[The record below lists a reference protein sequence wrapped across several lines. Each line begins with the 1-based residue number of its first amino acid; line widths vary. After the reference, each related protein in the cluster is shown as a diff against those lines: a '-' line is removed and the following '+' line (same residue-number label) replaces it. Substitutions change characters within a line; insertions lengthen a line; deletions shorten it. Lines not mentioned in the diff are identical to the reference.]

1 MGLKITNY
9 LKNLGKSV
17 KYAAIEGFKTN
28 YDTTYKSFDQASTA
42 TKETVNAIV
51 NYRQTFRKAQ
61 EYLMKTSAYE
71 ASNLAL
77 KSAKEDLKSG
87 KLWNQDRADKVMFG
101 GDDDDFDW
109 NFDEDSIG
117 GDDSDSSLDI
127 TDGDRAVAKTV
138 HEASKANA
146 DQISGTIL
154 SAAKYNADVT
164 KQTASFMFAQQERL
178 FGNLNNSIMGLG
190 TTMGNMQNF
199 MTTNMQTH
207 IENSTKYFEESTK
220 YQRENNAILKE
231 LLDMERERFK
241 EWSTGRDAEK
251 KRQDKG
257 LKQDITDILSNGVM
271 DWGAYGK
278 HLKKGFIDQ
287 AENFGIGMISK
298 EMLMGMAANPLQ
310 YIPAY
315 LVQRAMGKPLEKA
328 IGGFN
333 KTLTGLFNQINA
345 DLLRSK
351 DKEGM
356 GGILASIFSVKIANK
371 DKIDTSKYFKGQVPF
386 DGMTR
391 KSIVEVIPAYL
402 ARIES
407 LLGGEERI
415 YDFDKGKFSS
425 LKILDREKKRRDKS
439 YKDRAGSGIR
449 NALEE
454 DIKRIAKSKKLS
466 ANELKRLT
474 DMIPDVEERLWN
486 SKGSF
491 DEVMEAY
498 GDDSFGKLLRFLR
511 MNKNSRTY
519 KESKTLAAEYADA
532 FRSQAEYYQN
542 QEKAGWSPEA
552 MMNNRSKNRDGGKSA
567 IIANNEMMSKAM
579 ASQES
584 IFKAMLSELYLIRT
598 NDFRKGKKLGVRNRL
613 NATAAP
619 DYIDTDF
626 IKYSVLKE
634 NRAETIEETYEKVK
648 ASNPSRSKDA
658 PVDPDEVGKT
668 LDEVDINKLG
678 SVFGKDDKGKFDS
691 VTNAKGLKGKGKAAL
706 SNWSTILRNPRLF
719 AAEVITKVDDS
730 LYEFFFDH
738 ETGEKDEDGEQIR
751 GFYDKM
757 AFELKTTFN
766 KVRDWLDKK
775 FWEPI
780 VKKGWGKIKDF
791 AKDFGLDWFNDAK
804 DSAKNALTGAGSK
817 LAELV
822 HGKPGMNPLQAEA
835 LARSI
840 MFGPAP
846 KSFLNPKDQL
856 KDIAAGYADAFNQSS
871 AFKQPKPKS
880 TTNSDKGAK
889 VGTLDDALAIYKAN
903 KEKGYAFG
911 SLSVPHTA
919 LTTVSKGELII
930 PSDLNPFNP
939 DIDKADRKKDKQ
951 DELRLRNKILSHA
964 EGGNLLDTGKNF
976 LQTVKDKA
984 PEGMIQGNTVREVV
998 GSALEFAVGKLSG
1011 KVESTDGSA
1020 LGQAAKATVSAAWE
1034 TGLNKV
1040 EDYAKTI
1047 DPEVGKALTSD
1058 IAKLRGN
1065 SAKFAGRT
1073 GVAAGAGALGATAVF
1088 GPGGLLAGAAIG
1100 AAANIIRESDTAKN
1114 FLFGKEM
1121 ADGSR
1126 EGGLISRKQQALFKK
1141 YMPDLGKGAAAGIIP
1156 SLMLGFGPV
1165 GAIAIGGAY
1174 SLAKNNQKV
1183 NEKIFGKTYFD
1194 KDGNEIGRKDGLIPK
1209 KVQEYVKKNIPKIA
1223 GFGGAAAL
1231 LDPTG
1236 MGLLMNFGLG
1246 AGLGLIGTSSKFHD
1260 MILGKKNED
1269 GEREGGLVGA
1279 LKDYV
1284 VNPLRRFGTTLYQDF
1299 YKFMDYNLFSPL
1311 KGTGKML
1318 AQVFKNMGRSMKYG
1332 MFNIL
1337 EKAFGGPFSMLIG
1350 KQVNDMLLKPL
1361 GRILGTTFGG
1371 IGDLAKFAIGS
1382 PIRGIG
1388 WGLRKFNNWGNRGLI
1403 KRGQAD
1409 HLSANER
1416 LNLMEG
1422 RNYANRERDMALAT
1436 ASVEDLNTLESSL
1449 SIFNSQFKIGGGAE
1463 RSTIKRLESKIK
1475 KYLPASAVKK
1485 VCQFAYDGNT
1495 RDAAAFIS
1503 SLDIPANDKKAVMN
1517 AFEKEVEFIQA
1528 ARGRKKF
1535 SKEQMKAAQETLKK
1549 YNIDPTD
1556 RKSLGIALDQVSA
1569 ERSRAEDAER
1579 LIGKNGEKFTTEEAK
1594 NVAEGMSQTNDILS
1608 QIRDALIKSENGAYD
1623 KNYYDDLTRAKDEE
1637 TVEMFRGEVD
1647 SDSRRFI
1654 NQNLGHLDVTGN
1666 NASFIMGKKNKRKLN
1681 ALKKLPEGTKID
1693 LDALSK
1699 LSTKT
1704 LKRYS
1709 QLAMVMGPT
1718 AIQSIGDPAALAPE
1732 KIADGA
1738 FKSLV
1743 KIATYL
1749 GRHDKDFNFKS
1760 PLSNY
1765 IGMSAEQLKYFEQLI
1780 DYGMDPSISSQAAD
1794 WAWNNR
1800 WQFTNASTPDEQ
1812 VAFTRMI
1819 GDITKSTA
1827 TNKAAGSVASTVAG
1841 NVANITPNTAAASQ
1855 ANEIAQTG
1863 TSQHKER
1870 SVDAD
1875 GNETY
1880 ESTDGSNNKADT
1892 ESAHDKKK
1900 EEDAK
1905 DEKNAERQGSIFS
1918 KALSKLKGFGDSAK
1932 EGAKNVK
1939 EKSQGFLHDIV
1950 DGIFGKGGGLF
1961 GGLGTILGGGL
1972 LLSFLGPMLPE
1983 IGKILTHTLL
1993 PAIGGFLKNTVIPLF
2008 VKGVG
2013 SALGGL
2019 LDGFI
2024 GKEEQQETDEN
2035 GNPVFNPDGTPKMK
2049 TTYNPTLGGMAVN
2062 GGVLGFLGYKTFK
2075 AGRTIYKGVKGIG
2088 KGIGG
2093 SLKLGKAGF
2102 SFAKELK
2109 RSKSFGKSWRAG
2121 KFVYKNTKLGKD
2133 IGKIAKSSED
2143 AVKASRLGKL
2153 SSSIMSRA
2161 FGASKE
2167 GLSKIGWAIRDRAGV
2182 AGSALL
2188 DGTAKNAVKSSGLF
2202 SKAADFVKSGISK
2215 VGEVASKAADK
2226 TMDFLKE
2233 ILTKGIE
2240 KISTYIPKLAEKGA
2254 QFAPKLATMILDGIK
2269 GSAKFAKLLAKAG
2282 TYVGVTAIT
2291 AGIGG
2296 IVIGIITAL
2305 DLAASVTTGI
2315 SRWYN
2320 VAECLADE
2328 QPPNDD
2334 VKWVAGLA
2342 SAVDSVLFGVIGPQ
2356 LFFKILAY
2364 IWDLNDVLAPMQQR
2378 ALAALNQYNQTAE
2391 KKLDSVEEYNDEI
2404 YDKDKGFIDDIK
2416 TAFGGSDSN
2425 KKTPA
2430 YKPNAQQLA
2439 SQTPATP
2446 GAQGTGKKG
2455 PLGAGSG
2462 TANGNGLLSGMQSD
2476 MNKLSQGT
2484 SGLMGNLV
2492 SQAGDLQAQVLGT
2505 GKFFKQK
2512 DPRYAN
2518 IGFNTYGDSIN
2529 QTIGD
2534 SGCGPVAG
2542 ANALMALGTGTIN
2555 PAEASSFALS
2565 GGYKGTDTG
2574 VAPSFFEGYAAR
2586 HGATSYSTDA
2596 QGTINAL
2603 KSGNPVV
2610 LQGESK
2616 SGTSN
2621 SHPFGSYPHYVTAT
2635 GYDASTGKVT
2645 IQDPESNRDNA
2656 TYNIKDVLR
2665 NTTTANAFGRG
2676 RLYGRGSRGRF
2687 GMGVRLGKGADVPE
2701 TVWNF
2706 LASKGVA
2713 SVAIAGIMG
2722 NMWAESRYNPAAN
2735 QLDNEP
2741 NMNPYKA
2748 GVGLCQWTETRKDTL
2763 NSVAAG
2769 MGTTWTDVNAQL
2781 THLWNEIGP
2790 GGYYHEHLQA
2800 MCKMNDVAQAT
2811 QYWFSNFEVG
2821 NPAYAH
2827 MDERIAA
2834 AQEAFQKQGKGI
2846 KTEGNIKGGSGPTKK
2861 PGLLS
2866 PLFDMY
2872 NSIKSNLGAVLGI
2885 DLGGNIG
2892 GSSGGAVGGVGGA
2905 VGGGNTKAASNW
2917 ADSIVGKKNYG
2928 NNGCTAFVNEYLQ
2941 QAGQS
2946 TIDLNCDNAYL
2957 NSKNNGQPY
2966 AWKPGKDNGVE
2977 GDVALINTAED
2988 GSFPDGVPKP
2998 DHAVIADGR
3007 GGYWGYSA
3015 SQRNTVHGKMTDWG
3029 DGGSNIIGY
3038 IASGGSGNGAQLS
3051 GDATM
3056 SQTDMMKASSDDYGL
3071 GKNGLRF
3078 GRAKGVS
3085 KEVQMAVEGRQN
3097 IEAGFKMAKDQA
3109 RQAAKLGMGTEG
3121 VPEASSSDSQE
3132 VILLRAIYNELTKI
3146 TGNTAGIGTLQ
3157 ANQAQTQQQVTTV
3170 QTGLQG
3176 AMATLG
3182 NKLNEKINM
3191 VSQNIQGQVNKVTKN
3206 VSGNTINQLQY
3217 LASK

>member
-1 MGLKITNY
+1 LGLKITNY

-117 GDDSDSSLDI
+117 GDSGDSGLDI

-241 EWSTGRDAEK
+241 EWNTGRDAEK

-287 AENFGIGMISK
+287 AENFGLGMISK

-425 LKILDREKKRRDKS
+425 LKILNREKERREKS

-454 DIKRIAKSKKLS
+454 DIKKIAKSKKLS

-474 DMIPDVEERLWN
+474 DLIPDVEERLWN
-486 SKGSF
+486 SNGSF

-552 MMNNRSKNRDGGKSA
+552 MMNNRSKNKGDGKSA

-598 NDFRKGKKLGVRNRL
+598 NEFRKGKKLGVRNRL

-648 ASNPSRSKDA
+648 ASNPSRPKDA

-678 SVFGKDDKGKFDS
+678 SVFDKGDKSKFDN

-706 SNWSTILRNPRLF
+706 SNWYEILKNPRLF

-822 HGKPGMNPLQAEA
+822 RGKPGMNPLQAEA

-846 KSFLNPKDQL
+846 KSFLDPEDQL
-856 KDIAAGYADAFNQSS
+856 KNIAAGYADAFNQSS

-880 TTNSDKGAK
+880 TTSSDKGAK

-939 DIDKADRKKDKQ
+939 DLDKADRKKDKQ

-1047 DPEVGKALTSD
+1047 DPEVGKALSSD

-1073 GVAAGAGALGATAVF
+1073 GVAAGAGALGATAIF

-1183 NEKIFGKTYFD
+1183 NEKIFGKTYYD

-1209 KVQEYVKKNIPKIA
+1209 KVQDYVKKNIPKIA

-1279 LKDYV
+1279 LKDNV
-1284 VNPLRRFGTTLYQDF
+1284 VDPLRRFGTTLYQDF

-1332 MFNIL
+1332 LFNIL

-1361 GRILGTTFGG
+1361 GKLLGTTFTG
-1371 IGDLAKFAIGS
+1371 IGDLAKFAIGT
-1382 PIRGIG
+1382 PIRGFG
-1388 WGLRKFNNWGNRGLI
+1388 WGLRKINNWGNAKIIRRGT
-1403 KRGQAD
+1403 AD
-1409 HLSANER
+1409 HLSARER
-1416 LNLMEG
+1416 LNIMGTE
-1422 RNYANRERDMALAT
+1422 NYANKEFDTHLANSS
-1436 ASVEDLNTLESSL
+1436 AKDLGELEDNLSVLNSR
-1449 SIFNSQFKIGGGAE
+1449 FKIGGGDTRKE
-1463 RSTIKRLESKIK
+1463 VKSVEKQLSK
-1475 KYLPASAVKK
+1475 YMDASSVKK
-1485 VCQFAYDGNT
+1485 LVRMVFDGDM
-1495 RDAAAFIS
+1495 RGASAFIS
-1503 SLDIPANDKKAVMN
+1503 DLNLDSKSS
-1517 AFEKEVEFIQA
+1517 KEVISIVTKGIERIA
-1528 ARGRKKF
+1528 VAKGKKKF
-1535 SKEQMKAAQETLKK
+1535 SDKEVAKASAYLKK
-1549 YNIDPTD
+1549 FNINPAD
-1556 RKSLGIALDQVSA
+1556 RKSLGVALNQVRN
-1569 ERSRAEDAER
+1569 ERDKADTAER
-1579 LIGKNGEKFTTEEAK
+1579 LVGANGEKFTSEEAA
-1594 NVAEGMSQTNDILS
+1594 NVAEGMQTTNNLLKE
-1608 QIRDALIKSENGAYD
+1608 IRDALIKSENGGFDD
-1623 KNYYDDLTRAKDEE
+1623 KYFSDQDKMAVAAQSVMAINNIDAKSQKLIEKDLSHLKITGSKTD
-1637 TVEMFRGEVD
+1637 
-1647 SDSRRFI
+1647 FI
-1654 NQNLGHLDVTGN
+1654 TGN
-1666 NASFIMGKKNKRKLN
+1666 GKKNRQNLK
-1681 ALKKLPEGTKID
+1681 ALKAMPKGMEID
-1693 LDALSK
+1693 LDILSK

-1704 LKRYS
+1704 IKRYS
-1709 QLAMVMGPT
+1709 QLAMVMGPI
-1718 AIQSIGDPAALAPE
+1718 AIKSIGDPSALAPE
-1732 KIADGA
+1732 KLADGA
-1738 FKSLV
+1738 FASIV

-1749 GRHDKDFNFKS
+1749 SRGDKKFEFTEPISK
-1760 PLSNY
+1760 Y
-1765 IGMSAEQLKYFEQLI
+1765 IRMPEDKLEFLAMLVG
-1780 DYGMDPSISSQAAD
+1780 YGMDPSISATDAD
-1794 WAWNNR
+1794 WAWKNR
-1800 WQFTNASTPDEQ
+1800 SVFDNGSPNAKVEF
-1812 VAFTRMI
+1812 A
-1819 GDITKSTA
+1819 KSFNKPA
-1827 TNKAAGSVASTVAG
+1827 TSNAAGTAEAAASTVAG
-1841 NVANITPNTAAASQ
+1841 NAANIAPNTAAASQ

-1880 ESTDGSNNKADT
+1880 ESTDGSKNKADT

-1918 KALSKLKGFGDSAK
+1918 KALGKLKGFGDSAK

-1939 EKSQGFLHDIV
+1939 EKSQGFLHDMV

-1972 LLSFLGPMLPE
+1972 LLSFLAPMLPE

-2075 AGRTIYKGVKGIG
+2075 AGRVIYKGVKGIG

-2188 DGTAKNAVKSSGLF
+2188 DGTAKRAVTSSGLF
-2202 SKAADFVKSGISK
+2202 SKAADFVKSGINK

-2391 KKLDSVEEYNDEI
+2391 KKLDSIEEYNDEI

-2425 KKTPA
+2425 KKNPA

-2518 IGFNTYGDSIN
+2518 IGFNTSGDSIN

-2676 RLYGRGSRGRF
+2676 RLYGRGKFSQGIRF
-2687 GMGVRLGKGADVPE
+2687 GRGIEGNVPIIWNKLQGLGFGDIHTA
-2701 TVWNF
+2701 
-2706 LASKGVA
+2706 A
-2713 SVAIAGIMG
+2713 IMG
-2722 NMWAESRYNPAAN
+2722 NMAIESGFDPAIS
-2735 QLDNEP
+2735 EI
-2741 NMNPYKA
+2741 
-2748 GVGLCQWTETRKDTL
+2748 GGGGGFGLCQWDDRKGNLAEYAQRAGKDPSDL
-2763 NSVAAG
+2763 DIQLQFIKYELQGSESVAASEFFAE
-2769 MGTTWTDVNAQL
+2769 TSNIDKAT
-2781 THLWNEIGP
+2781 EIFCRKYERP
-2790 GGYYHEHLQA
+2790 N
-2800 MCKMNDVAQAT
+2800 M
-2811 QYWFSNFEVG
+2811 
-2821 NPAYAH
+2821 AYANL
-2827 MDERIAA
+2827 EGRKQAAREILQSKGTGKVTSIAG
-2834 AQEAFQKQGKGI
+2834 GKAGA
-2846 KTEGNIKGGSGPTKK
+2846 SGPTKK

-2872 NSIKSNLGAVLGI
+2872 NSIKSNLGSVLGI

-2892 GSSGGAVGGVGGA
+2892 GSSGAVGGVGGA

-2917 ADSIVGKKNYG
+2917 ADSIVGKKDYG
-2928 NNGCTAFVNEYLQ
+2928 NNGCTSFVNEYLQ

-3015 SQRNTVHGKMTDWG
+3015 SQKNTVHGKMTDWG

>member
-117 GDDSDSSLDI
+117 GDDSDSGLDI

-241 EWSTGRDAEK
+241 EWNTGRDAEK

-425 LKILDREKKRRDKS
+425 LKILEREKKRRDKS

-567 IIANNEMMSKAM
+567 IQANNEMMSKAM
-579 ASQES
+579 ANQES

-598 NDFRKGKKLGVRNRL
+598 SEFRKGKKLGVRNRL

-648 ASNPSRSKDA
+648 ASNPSRPKDA
-658 PVDPDEVGKT
+658 PVDPDDVGKT

-678 SVFGKDDKGKFDS
+678 SVFDKGDKSKFGN

-706 SNWSTILRNPRLF
+706 SNWYEILKNPRLF

-822 HGKPGMNPLQAEA
+822 RGKPGMNPLQAEA

-846 KSFLNPKDQL
+846 KSFLEPEDQL
-856 KDIAAGYADAFNQSS
+856 KDIAAGYQAAFDQSS
-871 AFKQPKPKS
+871 ASRQPKFKPVS
-880 TTNSDKGAK
+880 SNKGAPLST
-889 VGTLDDALAIYKAN
+889 GTQFEILAKRAFN
-903 KEKGYAFG
+903 HRDGYAFG
-911 SLSVPHTA
+911 SLSVPQTA

-1073 GVAAGAGALGATAVF
+1073 GVAAGAGALGATAIF

-1183 NEKIFGKTYFD
+1183 NEKIFGKTYYD

-1361 GRILGTTFGG
+1361 GRILGTTFSGV
-1371 IGDLAKFAIGS
+1371 GDAAKFLIGT

-1388 WGLRKFNNWGNRGLI
+1388 TGLRKFNNWSNAKLIRRGT
-1403 KRGQAD
+1403 AD
-1409 HLSANER
+1409 HLSARER
-1416 LNLMEG
+1416 LNIMGTE
-1422 RNYANRERDMALAT
+1422 NYANKEFDTHLANSS
-1436 ASVEDLNTLESSL
+1436 AKDLGELEENLSVLNSR
-1449 SIFNSQFKIGGGAE
+1449 FKIGGGDTRKE
-1463 RSTIKRLESKIK
+1463 VKSVEKQLSK
-1475 KYLPASAVKK
+1475 YMDASSVKK
-1485 VCQFAYDGNT
+1485 LVRLTFDGDM
-1495 RDAAAFIS
+1495 RGASAFIS
-1503 SLDIPANDKKAVMN
+1503 DLNLDSKSSKAVIDIVTKGIERI
-1517 AFEKEVEFIQA
+1517 AVAK
-1528 ARGRKKF
+1528 GKKKF
-1535 SKEQMKAAQETLKK
+1535 SDEEVAKASEYLKK
-1549 YNIDPTD
+1549 FNINPAD
-1556 RKSLGIALDQVSA
+1556 RKSLGVALNQVRN
-1569 ERSRAEDAER
+1569 ERDKADTAER
-1579 LIGKNGEKFTTEEAK
+1579 LVGANGEKFTSEEAA
-1594 NVAEGMSQTNDILS
+1594 NVAEGMQTTNNLLKE
-1608 QIRDALIKSENGAYD
+1608 IRDALIKSENGGFDD
-1623 KNYYDDLTRAKDEE
+1623 KYFSDQDKIGVATQSVMAINNI
-1637 TVEMFRGEVD
+1637 
-1647 SDSRRFI
+1647 DSRSQKLIEKNLSHLKITGSKTDFI
-1654 NQNLGHLDVTGN
+1654 TGN
-1666 NASFIMGKKNKRKLN
+1666 GKKNRQN
-1681 ALKKLPEGTKID
+1681 LKAIKAMPKGMEID
-1693 LDALSK
+1693 LDQLSK

-1704 LKRYS
+1704 IKRYS
-1709 QLAMVMGPT
+1709 QLAMVMGPI
-1718 AIQSIGDPAALAPE
+1718 AIKSIGDPSALAPE
-1732 KIADGA
+1732 KLADGA
-1738 FKSLV
+1738 FASIV

-1749 GRHDKDFNFKS
+1749 SRGDKKFEFTEPISK
-1760 PLSNY
+1760 Y
-1765 IGMSAEQLKYFEQLI
+1765 IRMPEEKLEFLAMLVG
-1780 DYGMDPSISSQAAD
+1780 YGMDPSISAKDAD
-1794 WAWNNR
+1794 WAWKNR
-1800 WQFTNASTPDEQ
+1800 SVFDNGSPNAKVEF
-1812 VAFTRMI
+1812 A
-1819 GDITKSTA
+1819 KSF
-1827 TNKAAGSVASTVAG
+1827 NKAATSNATGTAEAAASTVAG
-1841 NVANITPNTAAASQ
+1841 NAANIAPKTVAASQ

-1880 ESTDGSNNKADT
+1880 ESTDGSKNKADT

-1918 KALSKLKGFGDSAK
+1918 KALGKLKGFGDSAK

-2075 AGRTIYKGVKGIG
+2075 AGRAIYKGVKGIG
-2088 KGIGG
+2088 GG
-2093 SLKLGKAGF
+2093 LKLGKAGF

-2153 SSSIMSRA
+2153 SSSIMNRA

-2391 KKLDSVEEYNDEI
+2391 KKLDSIEEYNDEI

-2518 IGFNTYGDSIN
+2518 IGFNTSGDSIN

-2676 RLYGRGSRGRF
+2676 RLYGRGKFSQGIRF
-2687 GMGVRLGKGADVPE
+2687 GRGIEGNVPIIWNKLQGLGFGDIHTA
-2701 TVWNF
+2701 
-2706 LASKGVA
+2706 A
-2713 SVAIAGIMG
+2713 IMG
-2722 NMWAESRYNPAAN
+2722 NMAIESGFDPAIS
-2735 QLDNEP
+2735 EI
-2741 NMNPYKA
+2741 
-2748 GVGLCQWTETRKDTL
+2748 GGGGGFGLCQWDDRKGNLAEYAQRAGKDPSDLDIQLQFIKYELQGSESAAASEFFAETSNIDKATEIFCRKYERP
-2763 NSVAAG
+2763 N
-2769 MGTTWTDVNAQL
+2769 M
-2781 THLWNEIGP
+2781 
-2790 GGYYHEHLQA
+2790 
-2800 MCKMNDVAQAT
+2800 
-2811 QYWFSNFEVG
+2811 
-2821 NPAYAH
+2821 AYANL
-2827 MDERIAA
+2827 EGRKQAAREILQSKGTGKVTSIAG
-2834 AQEAFQKQGKGI
+2834 GKS
-2846 KTEGNIKGGSGPTKK
+2846 SGPTKK

-2872 NSIKSNLGAVLGI
+2872 NSIKSNLGSVLGI

-2892 GSSGGAVGGVGGA
+2892 GSSGAVGGVGGA

-2917 ADSIVGKKNYG
+2917 ADSIVGKKDYG
-2928 NNGCTAFVNEYLQ
+2928 NNGCTSFVNEYLQ

-2988 GSFPDGVPKP
+2988 GSFPDGVPRP

-3038 IASGGSGNGAQLS
+3038 IASGGSGSGAQLS

-3121 VPEASSSDSQE
+3121 VSESSSSDSQE

>member
-117 GDDSDSSLDI
+117 GDSSDSSLDI

-241 EWSTGRDAEK
+241 EWNTGRDAEK

-287 AENFGIGMISK
+287 AENFGLTMISK
-298 EMLMGMAANPLQ
+298 EMLMGMAANPMQ
-310 YIPAY
+310 FIPAY

-351 DKEGM
+351 DKEGL
-356 GGILASIFSVKIANK
+356 GGILSSIFSVKIANK

-386 DGMTR
+386 DGITR

-425 LKILDREKKRRDKS
+425 LKILEREKKRREKS

-474 DMIPDVEERLWN
+474 DMIPDVEDKLWDN
-486 SKGSF
+486 KGSF
-491 DEVMEAY
+491 DAVMETY
-498 GDDSFGKLLRFLR
+498 GDESFGKLLRFLR

-552 MMNNRSKNRDGGKSA
+552 MMNNRSKSKGEGKSA
-567 IIANNEMMSKAM
+567 IQANNEMMSKAM

-598 NDFRKGKKLGVRNRL
+598 NEFRKGKKLGVRNRL

-634 NRAETIEETYEKVK
+634 NRAETIEETYAKVK
-648 ASNPSRSKDA
+648 ASNPNRAKE
-658 PVDPDEVGKT
+658 VDPDDVGKT
-668 LDEVDINKLG
+668 LDEIDIKKLD
-678 SVFGKDDKGKFDS
+678 SVFGEKDKTKFGD

-706 SNWSTILRNPRLF
+706 SNWYEILKNPRLF

-730 LYEFFFDH
+730 LYQFFFDH
-738 ETGEKDEDGEQIR
+738 ETGEKDEDGNQIR

-822 HGKPGMNPLQAEA
+822 RGKPGMDPLQAQA

-846 KSFLNPKDQL
+846 KSFLTPEQEL
-856 KDIAAGYADAFNQSS
+856 KKIESGYEAAVKYSGAI
-871 AFKQPKPKS
+871 KQPKS
-880 TTNSDKGAK
+880 GNTGAK
-889 VGTLDDALAIYKAN
+889 VGTLDDAKAIYEAN
-903 KEKGYAFG
+903 KNKGYAFG
-911 SLSVPHTA
+911 SLSVPQTA

-939 DIDKADRKKDKQ
+939 DLDKADRKKDKQ

-984 PEGMIQGNTVREVV
+984 PEGMIQGNTIREVV
-998 GSALEFAVGKLSG
+998 GSALEFAVGKMAG

-1020 LGQAAKATVSAAWE
+1020 LGQAANAFVSSAWN
-1034 TGLNKV
+1034 TGLDKV

-1174 SLAKNNQKV
+1174 SLAKNNKKV

-1194 KDGNEIGRKDGLIPK
+1194 KDGKEIGRKDGLIPK
-1209 KVQEYVKKNIPKIA
+1209 KVQDFVKKNMPKIA

-1361 GRILGTTFGG
+1361 GRMLGTTFSG
-1371 IGDLAKFAIGS
+1371 IGDAAKFLIGT

-1388 WGLRKFNNWGNRGLI
+1388 TGLRKFNNWGNAKIIRRGT
-1403 KRGQAD
+1403 AD
-1409 HLSANER
+1409 HLSARER
-1416 LNLMEG
+1416 LNIMGTE
-1422 RNYANRERDMALAT
+1422 NYANKEFDTHLANSS
-1436 ASVEDLNTLESSL
+1436 AKDLGELEENL
-1449 SIFNSQFKIGGGAE
+1449 NVLNSQFKIGGGDTRKE
-1463 RSTIKRLESKIK
+1463 VKSVENQLSK
-1475 KYLPASAVKK
+1475 YMDASSVKK
-1485 VCQFAYDGNT
+1485 LVRLVFDGDM
-1495 RDAAAFIS
+1495 RGASAFIS
-1503 SLDIPANDKKAVMN
+1503 DLNLDSKSSKAVIEIVTKGIERI
-1517 AFEKEVEFIQA
+1517 AVAK
-1528 ARGRKKF
+1528 GKKKF
-1535 SKEQMKAAQETLKK
+1535 SDEEVAKASAYLKK
-1549 YNIDPTD
+1549 FNIDPSD
-1556 RKSLGIALDQVSA
+1556 RKSLGVALNQVRN
-1569 ERSRAEDAER
+1569 ERDRADTAER
-1579 LIGKNGEKFTTEEAK
+1579 LVGANGEKFTSEEAA
-1594 NVAEGMSQTNDILS
+1594 NVAEGMQTTNNLLKE
-1608 QIRDALIKSENGAYD
+1608 IRDALIKSENGGFDD
-1623 KNYYDDLTRAKDEE
+1623 KYFSDQDKMGVATQSVMAINNIDAKSQKLIEKNLSHLKITGSKTD
-1637 TVEMFRGEVD
+1637 
-1647 SDSRRFI
+1647 FI
-1654 NQNLGHLDVTGN
+1654 TGN
-1666 NASFIMGKKNKRKLN
+1666 GKKNRQNLK
-1681 ALKKLPEGTKID
+1681 ALKAMPKGMEID
-1693 LDALSK
+1693 LDVLSK

-1704 LKRYS
+1704 IKRYS
-1709 QLAMVMGPT
+1709 QLAMVMGPL
-1718 AIQSIGDPAALAPE
+1718 AIKSIGDPSALAPE
-1732 KIADGA
+1732 KLADGA
-1738 FKSLV
+1738 FASIV

-1749 GRHDKDFNFKS
+1749 SRGDKKFEFTEPISK
-1760 PLSNY
+1760 Y
-1765 IGMSAEQLKYFEQLI
+1765 IRMPEDKLEFLAMLVG
-1780 DYGMDPSISSQAAD
+1780 YGMDPSISAKDAD

-1800 WQFTNASTPDEQ
+1800 SIFDNGDPNAKVEFAKS
-1812 VAFTRMI
+1812 FN
-1819 GDITKSTA
+1819 KSTSNA
-1827 TNKAAGSVASTVAG
+1827 TGTATAAASTVVG
-1841 NVANITPNTAAASQ
+1841 NATNLAPKTAAASQ
-1855 ANEIAQTG
+1855 ANEIAQAG

-1880 ESTDGSNNKADT
+1880 ESTDGSKNKADT

-1918 KALSKLKGFGDSAK
+1918 KALSKIKGFGASAK
-1932 EGAKNVK
+1932 EGAKDVK
-1939 EKSQGFLHDIV
+1939 EKSQGFLHDMV
-1950 DGIFGKGGGLF
+1950 DGIFGKGGGMF

-1972 LLSFLGPMLPE
+1972 LLSFLAPMLPE

-2013 SALGGL
+2013 GALGSL
-2019 LDGFI
+2019 LDGFM

-2035 GNPVFNPDGTPKMK
+2035 GNPVYNPDGTPKMK
-2049 TTYNPTLGGMAVN
+2049 TTYNPTKEGMLVN
-2062 GGVLGFLGYKTFK
+2062 GGILGFLGYKTYKFGK
-2075 AGRTIYKGVKGIG
+2075 SIYKGVKGIG

-2093 SLKLGKAGF
+2093 ALKFGKAGF

-2133 IGKIAKSSED
+2133 LGKIAKSSED

-2153 SSSIMSRA
+2153 SSSLMSKA
-2161 FGASKE
+2161 LGASKE
-2167 GLSKIGWAIRDRAGV
+2167 GLAKIGWAIRDRAGV
-2182 AGSALL
+2182 VGSSLL
-2188 DGTAKNAVKSSGLF
+2188 DGSAKRAVTSSGVF
-2202 SKAADFVKSGISK
+2202 SKAADFVKSGINK

-2226 TMDFLKE
+2226 VMDFLKE

-2240 KISTYIPKLAEKGA
+2240 KISTYVPKLAEKGA

-2282 TYVGVTAIT
+2282 TYVGVTTFT

-2342 SAVDSVLFGVIGPQ
+2342 SAIDSVLFGVIGPQ

-2364 IWDLNDVLAPMQQR
+2364 IWDLNDVMAPLQQR

-2391 KKLDSVEEYNDEI
+2391 KKLDSIEEYNDEI

-2416 TAFGGSDSN
+2416 TAFGGSDN
-2425 KKTPA
+2425 KKTPQ

-2439 SQTPATP
+2439 SQNPAPTP
-2446 GAQGTGKKG
+2446 GAQGTGKNG
-2455 PLGAGSG
+2455 PLGSGSV
-2462 TANGNGLLSGMQSD
+2462 TANGNGLLSGMQND

-2484 SGLMGNLV
+2484 GGLMGNLV

-2518 IGFNTYGDSIN
+2518 IGFNTSGDTIN

-2656 TYNIKDVLR
+2656 QYNIKDVLR

-2676 RLYGRGSRGRF
+2676 RIYGRGTRGRF
-2687 GMGVRLGKGADVPE
+2687 GMGVRFGKGADVPE

-2722 NMWAESRYNPAAN
+2722 NMWAESRYNPSAN

-2800 MCKMNDVAQAT
+2800 MCKMSDVAQAT

-2872 NSIKSNLGAVLGI
+2872 NSIKTNLGSVLGI
-2885 DLGGNIG
+2885 DFGGNIG
-2892 GSSGGAVGGVGGA
+2892 GAASSGGVGGA
-2905 VGGGNTKAASNW
+2905 IGGGNTKAASDW
-2917 ADSIVGKKNYG
+2917 ADSMVGQQGYG
-2928 NNGCTAFVNEYLQ
+2928 NNGCTTFVNKYLEK
-2941 QAGQS
+2941 AGVSQ
-2946 TIDLNCDNAYL
+2946 IDMYVPNAETKA
-2957 NSKNNGQPY
+2957 KNQGQPY
-2966 AWKPGKDNGVE
+2966 AFKTAAQGGSE
-2977 GDVALINTAED
+2977 GDVVLLNTLTGDAEA
-2988 GSFPDGVPKP
+2988 
-2998 DHAVIADGR
+2998 DHVVIADGK
-3007 GGYWGYSA
+3007 GGYWGNS
-3015 SQRNTVHGKMTDWG
+3015 SGRNKIVKG
-3029 DGGSNIIGY
+3029 NIANDFGADEINGY
-3038 IASGGSGNGAQLS
+3038 IATGGGNGASNVPS
-3051 GDATM
+3051 GQATR
-3056 SQTDMMKASSDDYGL
+3056 SQSEIVSDSTTDMGT
-3071 GKNGLRF
+3071 GKNFRF
-3078 GRAKGVS
+3078 GRAKGVP
-3085 KEVQMAVEGRQN
+3085 KETQVAIEGMDAFRAQK
-3097 IEAGFKMAKDQA
+3097 ETVKDQVS
-3109 RQAAKLGMGTEG
+3109 LGRGT
-3121 VPEASSSDSQE
+3121 VDLSQASSGDSE
-3132 VILLRAIYNELTKI
+3132 EIILLRGIYNELTKI

>member
-117 GDDSDSSLDI
+117 GDDSDSGLDI

-287 AENFGIGMISK
+287 AENFGLGMISK

-425 LKILDREKKRRDKS
+425 LNILDREKKRRDKS

-454 DIKRIAKSKKLS
+454 DIKKIAKSKKLS

-474 DMIPDVEERLWN
+474 DLIPDVEERLWN

-552 MMNNRSKNRDGGKSA
+552 MMNNRSKSRGEGKSA
-567 IIANNEMMSKAM
+567 IQANNEMMSKAM

-598 NDFRKGKKLGVRNRL
+598 SEFRKGKKLGVRNRL

-678 SVFGKDDKGKFDS
+678 SVFDKGDKSKFGN

-706 SNWSTILRNPRLF
+706 SNWYEIFKNPRLF

-822 HGKPGMNPLQAEA
+822 RGKPGMNPLQAEA

-880 TTNSDKGAK
+880 TTSSDKGAK

-939 DIDKADRKKDKQ
+939 DLDKADRKKDKQ

-976 LQTVKDKA
+976 LQTVKEKA

-1034 TGLNKV
+1034 TGLDKF
-1040 EDYAKTI
+1040 EDYAKTL
-1047 DPEVGKALTSD
+1047 DPEVSKALTGD

-1073 GVAAGAGALGATAVF
+1073 GVAAGAGALGATAIF

-1183 NEKIFGKTYFD
+1183 NEKIFGKTYYD

-1209 KVQEYVKKNIPKIA
+1209 KVQDYVKKNMPKIA

-1260 MILGKKNED
+1260 MILGKKNKD

-1279 LKDYV
+1279 LKDNV
-1284 VNPLRRFGTTLYQDF
+1284 VDPLRRFGTTLYQDF

-1332 MFNIL
+1332 LFNIL

-1361 GRILGTTFGG
+1361 GRILGTTFTG
-1371 IGDLAKFAIGS
+1371 IGDLAKFAIGT

-1388 WGLRKFNNWGNRGLI
+1388 WGLRKFNNWGNAKIIRRGT
-1403 KRGQAD
+1403 AD
-1409 HLSANER
+1409 HLSARER
-1416 LNLMEG
+1416 LNIMGSE
-1422 RNYANRERDMALAT
+1422 NYANKEFDTHLANSS
-1436 ASVEDLNTLESSL
+1436 AKDLGELEENLSVL
-1449 SIFNSQFKIGGGAE
+1449 NSQFKIGGGDTRKE
-1463 RSTIKRLESKIK
+1463 VKSVEKQLSK
-1475 KYLPASAVKK
+1475 YMDASSVKK
-1485 VCQFAYDGNT
+1485 LVRMVFDGDM
-1495 RDAAAFIS
+1495 RGASAFIS
-1503 SLDIPANDKKAVMN
+1503 DLNLDSKSSKAVIDIVTKGIERI
-1517 AFEKEVEFIQA
+1517 AVAK
-1528 ARGRKKF
+1528 GKKKF
-1535 SKEQMKAAQETLKK
+1535 SDEEVAKATEYLKK
-1549 YNIDPTD
+1549 FNINPAD
-1556 RKSLGIALDQVSA
+1556 RKSLGVALNQVRN
-1569 ERSRAEDAER
+1569 ERDKADTAER
-1579 LIGKNGEKFTTEEAK
+1579 LVGANGEKFTSEEAA
-1594 NVAEGMSQTNDILS
+1594 NVAEGMQTTNSLLKE
-1608 QIRDALIKSENGAYD
+1608 IRDALIKSENGGFDD
-1623 KNYYDDLTRAKDEE
+1623 KYFSDQDKMAIATQSVMAINNIDAKSQKLIEKNLSHLKITGSKTD
-1637 TVEMFRGEVD
+1637 
-1647 SDSRRFI
+1647 FI
-1654 NQNLGHLDVTGN
+1654 TGN
-1666 NASFIMGKKNKRKLN
+1666 GKKNRQNLK
-1681 ALKKLPEGTKID
+1681 ALKAMPKGMEID
-1693 LDALSK
+1693 LDVLSK

-1704 LKRYS
+1704 IKRYS
-1709 QLAMVMGPT
+1709 QLAMVMGPI
-1718 AIQSIGDPAALAPE
+1718 AIKSIGDPSALAPE
-1732 KIADGA
+1732 KLADGA
-1738 FKSLV
+1738 FASIV
-1743 KIATYL
+1743 KIAIYL
-1749 GRHDKDFNFKS
+1749 SRGDKKFEFTEPISK
-1760 PLSNY
+1760 Y
-1765 IGMSAEQLKYFEQLI
+1765 IRMPEDKLEFLAMLVG
-1780 DYGMDPSISSQAAD
+1780 YGMDPSISAKDAD
-1794 WAWNNR
+1794 WAWKNR
-1800 WQFTNASTPDEQ
+1800 SVFDNGSPNAKVEF
-1812 VAFTRMI
+1812 A
-1819 GDITKSTA
+1819 KSF
-1827 TNKAAGSVASTVAG
+1827 NKPTTSNAAGTAEAAESTVAG
-1841 NVANITPNTAAASQ
+1841 NAANIAPKTAAASQ

-1863 TSQHKER
+1863 SHKER

-1918 KALSKLKGFGDSAK
+1918 KALGKLKGFGDSAK

-2075 AGRTIYKGVKGIG
+2075 AGRAIYKGVKGIG

-2093 SLKLGKAGF
+2093 GLKLGKAGF

-2282 TYVGVTAIT
+2282 GYLGATVLT

-2342 SAVDSVLFGVIGPQ
+2342 SAIDSVLFGVIGPQ

-2462 TANGNGLLSGMQSD
+2462 TANGNGLLSGMQSG

-2518 IGFNTYGDSIN
+2518 IGFNTSGDSIN

-2687 GMGVRLGKGADVPE
+2687 GMGVRFGKGADVPE

-2800 MCKMNDVAQAT
+2800 ICKMSDVAQAT

-2872 NSIKSNLGAVLGI
+2872 NSIKSNLGSVLGI

-2892 GSSGGAVGGVGGA
+2892 GASSSGGVGGA
-2905 VGGGNTKAASNW
+2905 IGGGNTKAASDW
-2917 ADSIVGKKNYG
+2917 ADSMVGQQGYG
-2928 NNGCTAFVNEYLQ
+2928 NNGCTTFVNKYLEK
-2941 QAGQS
+2941 AGVNQ
-2946 TIDLNCDNAYL
+2946 IDMYVPNAETKA
-2957 NSKNNGQPY
+2957 KNQGQPY
-2966 AWKPGKDNGVE
+2966 AFKTASQGGSE
-2977 GDVALINTAED
+2977 GDVVLLNTLTGDAEA
-2988 GSFPDGVPKP
+2988 
-2998 DHAVIADGR
+2998 DHVVIADGK
-3007 GGYWGYSA
+3007 GGYWGNS
-3015 SQRNTVHGKMTDWG
+3015 SGRNKIVKG
-3029 DGGSNIIGY
+3029 NIANDFGADEINGY
-3038 IASGGSGNGAQLS
+3038 IATGGGNGASNVPS
-3051 GDATM
+3051 GQATR
-3056 SQTDMMKASSDDYGL
+3056 SQSEIVSDSTTDMGT
-3071 GKNGLRF
+3071 GKNFRF
-3078 GRAKGVS
+3078 GRAKGVP
-3085 KEVQMAVEGRQN
+3085 KQTQVAIEGMDAFRAQR
-3097 IEAGFKMAKDQA
+3097 ETVKDQVS
-3109 RQAAKLGMGTEG
+3109 LGRGT
-3121 VPEASSSDSQE
+3121 VDLSQSSSGDSE
-3132 VILLRAIYNELTKI
+3132 EIILLRGIYNELTKI
-3146 TGNTAGIGTLQ
+3146 TGNTAGISTLQ

>member
-117 GDDSDSSLDI
+117 GDDGDSGLDI

-257 LKQDITDILSNGVM
+257 LKQDITDILYNGVM

-287 AENFGIGMISK
+287 AENFGLGMISK

-351 DKEGM
+351 DKEGL
-356 GGILASIFSVKIANK
+356 GGILSSIFSVKIANK

-386 DGMTR
+386 DGITR

-552 MMNNRSKNRDGGKSA
+552 MMNNRSKSRGEGKSA
-567 IIANNEMMSKAM
+567 IQANNEMMSKAM
-579 ASQES
+579 ANQES

-598 NDFRKGKKLGVRNRL
+598 SEFRKGKKLGVRNRL

-648 ASNPSRSKDA
+648 ASNPSRSKDT
-658 PVDPDEVGKT
+658 VDPDEVGKT

-678 SVFGKDDKGKFDS
+678 SVFDKGDKSKFGN

-706 SNWSTILRNPRLF
+706 SNWYEILKNPRLF

-738 ETGEKDEDGEQIR
+738 ETGEKDEDGKQIR

-817 LAELV
+817 
-822 HGKPGMNPLQAEA
+822 

-964 EGGNLLDTGKNF
+964 EGGNLLDAGKNF

-1011 KVESTDGSA
+1011 KVDSTDGSA

-1073 GVAAGAGALGATAVF
+1073 GVAAGAGALGATAIF

-1183 NEKIFGKTYFD
+1183 NEKIFGKTYYD
-1194 KDGNEIGRKDGLIPK
+1194 KDGNEIGRKDGIIPK

-1246 AGLGLIGTSSKFHD
+1246 AALGLIGTSSKFHD

-1371 IGDLAKFAIGS
+1371 IGDLAKFAIGT

-1800 WQFTNASTPDEQ
+1800 WQFANASTPDEQ

-1827 TNKAAGSVASTVAG
+1827 TNKAAGTAASTVAG
-1841 NVANITPNTAAASQ
+1841 NAANIAPKTAAASQ

-1863 TSQHKER
+1863 THKER

-1918 KALSKLKGFGDSAK
+1918 KALGKLKGFGDSAK

-2035 GNPVFNPDGTPKMK
+2035 GNPVYNPDGTPKMK

-2062 GGVLGFLGYKTFK
+2062 GSVLGFLGYKTFK
-2075 AGRTIYKGVKGIG
+2075 AGRAIYKGVKGIG

-2093 SLKLGKAGF
+2093 GLKLGKAGF

-2282 TYVGVTAIT
+2282 GYLGATVLT
-2291 AGIGG
+2291 AGFAGV
-2296 IVIGIITAL
+2296 VIGIITAL

-2391 KKLDSVEEYNDEI
+2391 KKLDSIEEYNDEI

-2518 IGFNTYGDSIN
+2518 IGFNTSGDSIN

-2687 GMGVRLGKGADVPE
+2687 SMGVRFGKGADVPE

-2800 MCKMNDVAQAT
+2800 MCKMSDVAQAT

-2872 NSIKSNLGAVLGI
+2872 NSIKSNLGSVLGI

-2892 GSSGGAVGGVGGA
+2892 GSSGAVGGVGGA

-2917 ADSIVGKKNYG
+2917 ADSIVGKKDYG
-2928 NNGCTAFVNEYLQ
+2928 NNGCTSFVNEYLQ

-2988 GSFPDGVPKP
+2988 GSFPDGVPRP

-3121 VPEASSSDSQE
+3121 VSDASSSDSQE

>member
-117 GDDSDSSLDI
+117 GDDGDSGLDI

-241 EWSTGRDAEK
+241 EWSTGRDTEK

-425 LKILDREKKRRDKS
+425 LKILEREKKRRDKS

-567 IIANNEMMSKAM
+567 IQANNEMMSKAM

-598 NDFRKGKKLGVRNRL
+598 NEFRKGKKLGVRNRL

-648 ASNPSRSKDA
+648 ASNPSRSKDT
-658 PVDPDEVGKT
+658 VDPDEVGKT
-668 LDEVDINKLG
+668 LDEIDIKKLD
-678 SVFGKDDKGKFDS
+678 SVFGGKDKGKFDD

-706 SNWSTILRNPRLF
+706 SNWYEILKNPRLF

-804 DSAKNALTGAGSK
+804 DSAKNDLTGAGNK
-817 LAELV
+817 LAE
-822 HGKPGMNPLQAEA
+822 
-835 LARSI
+835 I

-846 KSFLNPKDQL
+846 KSFLDPEDQL
-856 KDIAAGYADAFNQSS
+856 KDIAAGYQAAFNQSS
-871 AFKQPKPKS
+871 ASRQPKS

-889 VGTLDDALAIYKAN
+889 VGTLDDDLAIYKAN

-1011 KVESTDGSA
+1011 KVDSTDGSA

-1047 DPEVGKALTSD
+1047 DPEVGKALSSD

-1183 NEKIFGKTYFD
+1183 NEKIFGKTYYD

-1209 KVQEYVKKNIPKIA
+1209 KVQDYVKKNMPKIA

-1260 MILGKKNED
+1260 MILGKKNKD

-1299 YKFMDYNLFSPL
+1299 YKFIDYNLFSPL

-1361 GRILGTTFGG
+1361 GRILGTTFTG
-1371 IGDLAKFAIGS
+1371 IGDLAKFAIGT

-1388 WGLRKFNNWGNRGLI
+1388 WGLRKFNNWGNAKIIRRGT
-1403 KRGQAD
+1403 AD
-1409 HLSANER
+1409 HLSARER
-1416 LNLMEG
+1416 LNIMG
-1422 RNYANRERDMALAT
+1422 SKNYANKEFDTHLAN
-1436 ASVEDLNTLESSL
+1436 ASAKDLGELEENL
-1449 SIFNSQFKIGGGAE
+1449 SVSNSQFKIGGGDTRKE
-1463 RSTIKRLESKIK
+1463 VKSVEKQLSK
-1475 KYLPASAVKK
+1475 YMDASSVKK
-1485 VCQFAYDGNT
+1485 LVRLTFDGDM
-1495 RDAAAFIS
+1495 RGASAFIS
-1503 SLDIPANDKKAVMN
+1503 DLNLDSKSSKAVIDIVTKGIERIAVAN
-1517 AFEKEVEFIQA
+1517 GK
-1528 ARGRKKF
+1528 KKF
-1535 SKEQMKAAQETLKK
+1535 SDEEVAKASEYLKK
-1549 YNIDPTD
+1549 FNINPAD
-1556 RKSLGIALDQVSA
+1556 RKSLGVALNQVRN
-1569 ERSRAEDAER
+1569 ERDKADTAER
-1579 LIGKNGEKFTTEEAK
+1579 LVGANGEKFTSEEAA
-1594 NVAEGMSQTNDILS
+1594 NVAEGMQTTNNLLKE
-1608 QIRDALIKSENGAYD
+1608 IRDALIKSENGGFDD
-1623 KNYYDDLTRAKDEE
+1623 KYFSDQDKMAVATQSVMAINNIDAKSQKLIEKNLNHLKITGTKTD
-1637 TVEMFRGEVD
+1637 
-1647 SDSRRFI
+1647 FI
-1654 NQNLGHLDVTGN
+1654 TGN
-1666 NASFIMGKKNKRKLN
+1666 GKKNRQNLK
-1681 ALKKLPEGTKID
+1681 ALKAMPKGMEID
-1693 LDALSK
+1693 LDVLSK

-1704 LKRYS
+1704 IKRYS
-1709 QLAMVMGPT
+1709 QLAMVMGPI
-1718 AIQSIGDPAALAPE
+1718 AIKSIGDPSALAPE
-1732 KIADGA
+1732 KLADGA
-1738 FKSLV
+1738 FASIV

-1749 GRHDKDFNFKS
+1749 SRGDKKFEFTEPISK
-1760 PLSNY
+1760 Y
-1765 IGMSAEQLKYFEQLI
+1765 IRMPGDKLEFLAMLVG
-1780 DYGMDPSISSQAAD
+1780 YGMDPSISAKDAD
-1794 WAWNNR
+1794 WAWKNR
-1800 WQFTNASTPDEQ
+1800 SVFDNGSPNAKVEF
-1812 VAFTRMI
+1812 A
-1819 GDITKSTA
+1819 KSF
-1827 TNKAAGSVASTVAG
+1827 NKAATSNATGTAEAAASTVAG
-1841 NVANITPNTAAASQ
+1841 NAANIAPKTVAASQ

-1918 KALSKLKGFGDSAK
+1918 KALGKLKGFGDSAK

-2075 AGRTIYKGVKGIG
+2075 AGRGIYKGVKGIG

-2093 SLKLGKAGF
+2093 GLKLGKAGF

-2269 GSAKFAKLLAKAG
+2269 GSAKFAKLLVKAG

-2425 KKTPA
+2425 KKTPQ

-2518 IGFNTYGDSIN
+2518 IGFNTSGDSIN

-2621 SHPFGSYPHYVTAT
+2621 NHPFGSYPHYVTAT

-2676 RLYGRGSRGRF
+2676 RLYGRGKFSQGIRF
-2687 GMGVRLGKGADVPE
+2687 GRGIEGNVPIIWNKLQGLGFGDIHTA
-2701 TVWNF
+2701 
-2706 LASKGVA
+2706 A
-2713 SVAIAGIMG
+2713 IMG
-2722 NMWAESRYNPAAN
+2722 NMAIESGFDPAIS
-2735 QLDNEP
+2735 EI
-2741 NMNPYKA
+2741 
-2748 GVGLCQWTETRKDTL
+2748 GGGGGFGLCQWDDRKGNLAEYAQRAGKDPSDLDIQLQFIKYELQGSESAAASEFFAETSNIDKATEIFCRKYERP
-2763 NSVAAG
+2763 N
-2769 MGTTWTDVNAQL
+2769 M
-2781 THLWNEIGP
+2781 
-2790 GGYYHEHLQA
+2790 
-2800 MCKMNDVAQAT
+2800 
-2811 QYWFSNFEVG
+2811 
-2821 NPAYAH
+2821 AYANL
-2827 MDERIAA
+2827 EGRKQAAREILQSKGTGKVTSIAG
-2834 AQEAFQKQGKGI
+2834 GKSS
-2846 KTEGNIKGGSGPTKK
+2846 GSTKK

-2872 NSIKSNLGAVLGI
+2872 NSIKSNLGSVLGI

-2905 VGGGNTKAASNW
+2905 VGGGNTKTASNW
-2917 ADSIVGKKNYG
+2917 ADSIVGKKDYG
-2928 NNGCTAFVNEYLQ
+2928 NNGCTSFVNEYLQ

-3038 IASGGSGNGAQLS
+3038 IASGGSGSGAQLS

-3109 RQAAKLGMGTEG
+3109 RQAAKLGMGTDG
-3121 VPEASSSDSQE
+3121 VSDASSSDSQE

>member
-117 GDDSDSSLDI
+117 GDDSDSGLDI

-356 GGILASIFSVKIANK
+356 GGILSSIFSVKIANK

-386 DGMTR
+386 DGITR

-454 DIKRIAKSKKLS
+454 DIKKIAKSKKLS

-552 MMNNRSKNRDGGKSA
+552 MMNNRSKSRGEGKSA

-579 ASQES
+579 ANQES

-598 NDFRKGKKLGVRNRL
+598 SEFRKGKKLGVRNRL

-678 SVFGKDDKGKFDS
+678 SVFDKGDKSKFGS

-706 SNWSTILRNPRLF
+706 SNWYEILKNPRLF

-822 HGKPGMNPLQAEA
+822 RGKPGMNPLQAEA

-846 KSFLNPKDQL
+846 KSFLDPEDQL
-856 KDIAAGYADAFNQSS
+856 KDIAAGYQAAFNQSS
-871 AFKQPKPKS
+871 ASRQPKFKPVS
-880 TTNSDKGAK
+880 SNKGAPSST
-889 VGTLDDALAIYKAN
+889 GTQLEILAKRAFN
-903 KEKGYAFG
+903 HRDGYAFG

-984 PEGMIQGNTVREVV
+984 PEGMIQGNSLREVL

-1020 LGQAAKATVSAAWE
+1020 LGQAANAFVSSAWN
-1034 TGLNKV
+1034 TGLDKV
-1040 EDYAKTI
+1040 EDYAKTL
-1047 DPEVGKALTSD
+1047 DPEVSKALTGD

-1073 GVAAGAGALGATAVF
+1073 GVAAGAGALGATAIF

-1183 NEKIFGKTYFD
+1183 NEKIFGKTYYD

-1371 IGDLAKFAIGS
+1371 IGDLAKFAIGT

-1503 SLDIPANDKKAVMN
+1503 SLDIPTNDKKAVMN

-1535 SKEQMKAAQETLKK
+1535 SDEQMKAAHETLKK

-1647 SDSRRFI
+1647 SDARKLI
-1654 NQNLGHLDVTGN
+1654 KKNLGHLEVTGN
-1666 NASFIMGKKNKRKLN
+1666 NTSFITGKKNRNNLN

-1718 AIQSIGDPAALAPE
+1718 AIQSIGDPSALAPE

-1749 GRHDKDFNFKS
+1749 GRHDKEFNFKS
-1760 PLSNY
+1760 PLSTY
-1765 IGMSAEQLKYFEQLI
+1765 IRMPAEKLAYFEQLI

-1800 WQFTNASTPDEQ
+1800 WQFANASTPDQQ

-1827 TNKAAGSVASTVAG
+1827 TNKATTAAASTVVG
-1841 NVANITPNTAAASQ
+1841 NASKLAPNTTAASQ

-1863 TSQHKER
+1863 GHKER

-1918 KALSKLKGFGDSAK
+1918 KALGKLKGFGDSAK

-2008 VKGVG
+2008 VQGVG
-2013 SALGGL
+2013 GALGSL

-2024 GKEEQQETDEN
+2024 GKEEQQEVDEN

-2049 TTYNPTLGGMAVN
+2049 TSYNPTWGGMAVN
-2062 GGVLGFLGYKTFK
+2062 GGLLGLIGYKTYKFGK
-2075 AGRTIYKGVKGIG
+2075 GIYKGVKGIG
-2088 KGIGG
+2088 KGIG
-2093 SLKLGKAGF
+2093 SALKLGKAGF

-2153 SSSIMSRA
+2153 SSSLMSRA

-2167 GLSKIGWAIRDRAGV
+2167 GLAKVGWAIRDRAGV
-2182 AGSALL
+2182 VGSSLL
-2188 DGTAKNAVKSSGLF
+2188 DGSAKNAVKSSGLI
-2202 SKAADFVKSGISK
+2202 SKAADFIKSGVSK

-2226 TMDFLKE
+2226 VMDFLKE

-2282 TYVGVTAIT
+2282 GYLGATVFT

-2342 SAVDSVLFGVIGPQ
+2342 SAIDSVLFGVIGPQ

-2391 KKLDSVEEYNDEI
+2391 KKLDSIEEYNDEI

-2518 IGFNTYGDSIN
+2518 IGFNTSGDSIN

-2687 GMGVRLGKGADVPE
+2687 GMGVRFGKGADVPE

-2800 MCKMNDVAQAT
+2800 MCKMSDVAQAT

-2917 ADSIVGKKNYG
+2917 ADSIVGKKDYG
-2928 NNGCTAFVNEYLQ
+2928 NNGCTSFVNEYLQ

-3015 SQRNTVHGKMTDWG
+3015 SQKNTVHGKMTDWG

-3038 IASGGSGNGAQLS
+3038 IASGGSGSGAQLS

-3121 VPEASSSDSQE
+3121 ITEASNSDSQE

>member
-117 GDDSDSSLDI
+117 GDSGDSGLDI

-425 LKILDREKKRRDKS
+425 LKILEREKKRRDKS

-454 DIKRIAKSKKLS
+454 DIKKIAKSKKLS

-486 SKGSF
+486 NKGSF
-491 DEVMEAY
+491 DAVMETY
-498 GDDSFGKLLRFLR
+498 GDESFGKLLRFLR

-598 NDFRKGKKLGVRNRL
+598 SEFRKGKKLGVRNRL

-678 SVFGKDDKGKFDS
+678 SVFDKGDKSKFGN

-706 SNWSTILRNPRLF
+706 SNWYEILKNPRLF

-822 HGKPGMNPLQAEA
+822 RGKPGMNPLQAEA

-856 KDIAAGYADAFNQSS
+856 KNIAAGYADAFNQSS

-1020 LGQAAKATVSAAWE
+1020 LGQAANAFVSSAWN
-1034 TGLNKV
+1034 TGLDKV
-1040 EDYAKTI
+1040 EDYSKTI
-1047 DPEVGKALTSD
+1047 DPEVGKALSSD

-1073 GVAAGAGALGATAVF
+1073 GVAAGAGALGATAIF

-1183 NEKIFGKTYFD
+1183 NEKIFGKTYYD

-1223 GFGGAAAL
+1223 GFGGTAAL

-1361 GRILGTTFGG
+1361 GRILGTTFSG
-1371 IGDLAKFAIGS
+1371 IGDLAKFAIGT
-1382 PIRGIG
+1382 PIRGFG
-1388 WGLRKFNNWGNRGLI
+1388 WGLRKINNWGNAKIISRGT
-1403 KRGQAD
+1403 AD
-1409 HLSANER
+1409 HLSARER
-1416 LNLMEG
+1416 LNIMG
-1422 RNYANRERDMALAT
+1422 NKDYANKEFDTHLANSS
-1436 ASVEDLNTLESSL
+1436 AKDLGELEENL
-1449 SIFNSQFKIGGGAE
+1449 SILNSQFKIGGGDTRKE
-1463 RSTIKRLESKIK
+1463 VKSVEKQLSK
-1475 KYLPASAVKK
+1475 YMDASSVKK
-1485 VCQFAYDGNT
+1485 LVRMVFDGDM
-1495 RDAAAFIS
+1495 RGASAFIS
-1503 SLDIPANDKKAVMN
+1503 DLNLDSKSS
-1517 AFEKEVEFIQA
+1517 KEVISIVEKGIERIAVAKGKKKYSEA
-1528 ARGRKKF
+1528 AVEDATDYLKKF
-1535 SKEQMKAAQETLKK
+1535 
-1549 YNIDPTD
+1549 NIDPAD
-1556 RKSLGIALDQVSA
+1556 RKSLGVALNQVRN
-1569 ERSRAEDAER
+1569 ERDRADTAER
-1579 LIGKNGEKFTTEEAK
+1579 LVGANGEKFTSEEAA
-1594 NVAEGMSQTNDILS
+1594 NVAEGMQYTNNILS
-1608 QIRDALIKSENGAYD
+1608 EIRDFLVKNANGVYDHLHYTDQEKMGVATQSVMAINNIDAKSQKLIE
-1623 KNYYDDLTRAKDEE
+1623 KNLSHLKITGTKTD
-1637 TVEMFRGEVD
+1637 
-1647 SDSRRFI
+1647 FI
-1654 NQNLGHLDVTGN
+1654 TGN
-1666 NASFIMGKKNKRKLN
+1666 GKKNRQNLK
-1681 ALKKLPEGTKID
+1681 ALKAMPKGMEID
-1693 LDALSK
+1693 LDVLSN

-1704 LKRYS
+1704 IKRYS
-1709 QLAMVMGPT
+1709 QLAMVMGPI
-1718 AIQSIGDPAALAPE
+1718 AIKSIGDPSALAPE
-1732 KIADGA
+1732 KLADGA
-1738 FKSLV
+1738 FASIV

-1749 GRHDKDFNFKS
+1749 SRGDKKFEFTEPISK
-1760 PLSNY
+1760 Y
-1765 IGMSAEQLKYFEQLI
+1765 IRMPEDKLEFLAMLVG
-1780 DYGMDPSISSQAAD
+1780 YGMDPSISAKDAD
-1794 WAWNNR
+1794 WAWKNR
-1800 WQFTNASTPDEQ
+1800 SVFDNGSPNAKVEFAKSFNKPATSNAAGTAETAAST
-1812 VAFTRMI
+1812 I
-1819 GDITKSTA
+1819 
-1827 TNKAAGSVASTVAG
+1827 AG
-1841 NVANITPNTAAASQ
+1841 NTANIAPNTAAASQ

-1863 TSQHKER
+1863 SHKER

-1880 ESTDGSNNKADT
+1880 ESTDGSKNKADT

-1918 KALSKLKGFGDSAK
+1918 KALGKLKGFGDSAK

-2075 AGRTIYKGVKGIG
+2075 AGRAIYKGVKGIG

-2093 SLKLGKAGF
+2093 GLKLGKAGF

-2188 DGTAKNAVKSSGLF
+2188 DGTAKNAVKGSGLF

-2282 TYVGVTAIT
+2282 GYLGATVLT
-2291 AGIGG
+2291 AGFAGV
-2296 IVIGIITAL
+2296 VIGIITAL

-2518 IGFNTYGDSIN
+2518 IGFNTSGDSIN

-2676 RLYGRGSRGRF
+2676 RLYGRGKFSQGIRF
-2687 GMGVRLGKGADVPE
+2687 GRGIEGNVPIIWNKLQGLGFGDIHTA
-2701 TVWNF
+2701 
-2706 LASKGVA
+2706 A
-2713 SVAIAGIMG
+2713 IMG
-2722 NMWAESRYNPAAN
+2722 NMAIESGFDPAIS
-2735 QLDNEP
+2735 EI
-2741 NMNPYKA
+2741 
-2748 GVGLCQWTETRKDTL
+2748 GGGGGFGLCQWDDRKGNLAEYAQRAGKDPSDLDIQLQFIKYELQGSESAAASEFFAETSNIDKATEIFCRKYERP
-2763 NSVAAG
+2763 N
-2769 MGTTWTDVNAQL
+2769 M
-2781 THLWNEIGP
+2781 
-2790 GGYYHEHLQA
+2790 
-2800 MCKMNDVAQAT
+2800 
-2811 QYWFSNFEVG
+2811 
-2821 NPAYAH
+2821 AYANL
-2827 MDERIAA
+2827 EGRKQAAREILQSKGTGKVTSIAG
-2834 AQEAFQKQGKGI
+2834 GKSS
-2846 KTEGNIKGGSGPTKK
+2846 GSTKK

-2872 NSIKSNLGAVLGI
+2872 NSIKSNLGSVLGI

-2892 GSSGGAVGGVGGA
+2892 GSSGGAVDGVGGA

-2917 ADSIVGKKNYG
+2917 ADSIVGKKDYG
-2928 NNGCTAFVNEYLQ
+2928 NNGCTSFVNEYLQ

-3051 GDATM
+3051 GSATM

-3109 RQAAKLGMGTEG
+3109 RQAAKLGMGTDG
-3121 VPEASSSDSQE
+3121 VSDTSSSDSQE

-3170 QTGLQG
+3170 QTGLQE

-3191 VSQNIQGQVNKVTKN
+3191 VSQNIQGQVNKVTNN

>member
-61 EYLMKTSAYE
+61 EYLMKTSNYE

-117 GDDSDSSLDI
+117 GDDSDSGLDI

-241 EWSTGRDAEK
+241 EWNTGRDAEK

-287 AENFGIGMISK
+287 AENFGLSMISK

-425 LKILDREKKRRDKS
+425 LKILEREKKRRDKS
-439 YKDRAGSGIR
+439 YKDRAGFGIR

-454 DIKRIAKSKKLS
+454 DIKKIAKSKKLS

-474 DMIPDVEERLWN
+474 DLIPDVEERLWN

-598 NDFRKGKKLGVRNRL
+598 SGFRKGKKLGVRNRL

-648 ASNPSRSKDA
+648 ASNPSRSKDT
-658 PVDPDEVGKT
+658 VDPDDVGKT
-668 LDEVDINKLG
+668 LDEVDINKLS
-678 SVFGKDDKGKFDS
+678 SVFDKGDKSKFGN

-706 SNWSTILRNPRLF
+706 SNWYEILKNPRLF

-822 HGKPGMNPLQAEA
+822 RGKPGMDPLQAQA
-835 LARSI
+835 LARNI

-846 KSFLNPKDQL
+846 KSFLTPEQEL
-856 KDIAAGYADAFNQSS
+856 KKIEAGYEAAVKYSG
-871 AFKQPKPKS
+871 AIKPKPKS
-880 TTNSDKGAK
+880 TTSSDKGAK

-939 DIDKADRKKDKQ
+939 DLDKADRKKDKQ

-1020 LGQAAKATVSAAWE
+1020 LGQAANAFVSSAWN
-1034 TGLNKV
+1034 TGLDKV
-1040 EDYAKTI
+1040 EDYSKTI
-1047 DPEVGKALTSD
+1047 DPEVGKALSSD

-1073 GVAAGAGALGATAVF
+1073 GVAAGAGALGATAIF

-1183 NEKIFGKTYFD
+1183 NEKIFGKTYYD

-1260 MILGKKNED
+1260 MILGKKNEK

-1279 LKDYV
+1279 LKDNV
-1284 VNPLRRFGTTLYQDF
+1284 VDPLRRFGTTLYQDF

-1311 KGTGKML
+1311 KGTGKMI
-1318 AQVFKNMGRSMKYG
+1318 AQAFKNMGRSLKYG

-1337 EKAFGGPFSMLIG
+1337 EKAFGSPFGMLIG
-1350 KQVNDMLLKPL
+1350 KQLSDMVLRPVGRVL
-1361 GRILGTTFGG
+1361 GRSFSG
-1371 IGDLAKFAIGS
+1371 IGDLTKFIVGA
-1382 PIRGIG
+1382 PIRGVG
-1388 WGLRKFNNWGNRGLI
+1388 WGVRKFNNWGNAKMIR
-1403 KRGQAD
+1403 KGQAD
-1409 HLSANER
+1409 HLSAQER
-1416 LNLMEG
+1416 LNIMGSEDYG
-1422 RNYANRERDMALAT
+1422 NKTRDQYLAG
-1436 ASVEDLNTLESSL
+1436 ASAEDLTKLESSL
-1449 SIFNSQFKIGGGAE
+1449 SVMKSQFKIGGGEE
-1463 RSTIKRLESKIK
+1463 RKAVKRLEDGLK
-1475 KYLPASAVKK
+1475 KYLPASIIKQLARY
-1485 VCQFAYDGNT
+1485 AYDGDERGAMSLING
-1495 RDAAAFIS
+1495 
-1503 SLDIPANDKKAVMN
+1503 LDIPESDRTKVISIFA
-1517 AFEKEVEFIQA
+1517 KEMPRIQVA
-1528 ARGRKKF
+1528 IGK
-1535 SKEQMKAAQETLKK
+1535 KK
-1549 YNIDPTD
+1549 YSNKEIENARAHLKSLNIDPTD

-1569 ERSRAEDAER
+1569 ERDRAETAER
-1579 LIGKNGEKFTTEEAK
+1579 LIGKNGEKFTSEEAK
-1594 NVAEGMSQTNDILS
+1594 NVAEGMQSTNSILEE
-1608 QIRDALIKSENGAYD
+1608 IRDNLIKNDHGGNDDQHFDANKQANLTKA
-1623 KNYYDDLTRAKDEE
+1623 KN
-1637 TVEMFRGEVD
+1637 
-1647 SDSRRFI
+1647 
-1654 NQNLGHLDVTGN
+1654 
-1666 NASFIMGKKNKRKLN
+1666 N
-1681 ALKKLPEGTKID
+1681 ALKKSYLNNQKFIDKNLSHLKVSGNIANASSFTGKSNKKKLAALKALPTDMEIN
-1693 LDALSK
+1693 LDQLAK
-1699 LSTKT
+1699 LDVKT
-1704 LKRYS
+1704 IKRYS
-1709 QLAMVMGPT
+1709 QLAMVMGPL
-1718 AIQSIGDPAALAPE
+1718 AIKSIGDPSELAPE
-1732 KIADGA
+1732 KLADGA
-1738 FKSLV
+1738 FKSII

-1749 GRHDKDFNFKS
+1749 NRGDKKFEFTEPISK
-1760 PLSNY
+1760 Y
-1765 IGMSAEQLKYFEQLI
+1765 IRMPEEKLEFLAMLVG
-1780 DYGMDPSISSQAAD
+1780 YGMDPSISATDAD
-1794 WAWNNR
+1794 WAWNHRGDFFNSDS
-1800 WQFTNASTPDEQ
+1800 NAKVEF
-1812 VAFTRMI
+1812 A
-1819 GDITKSTA
+1819 KSF
-1827 TNKAAGSVASTVAG
+1827 NKTSGIIAGS
-1841 NVANITPNTAAASQ
+1841 NIAPNTASANQAA
-1855 ANEIAQTG
+1855 EIANTG
-1863 TSQHKER
+1863 SKQR
-1870 SVDAD
+1870 SVDEN
-1875 GNETY
+1875 GNEIY
-1880 ESTDGSNNKADT
+1880 ESTDGSRNKADT
-1892 ESAHDKKK
+1892 ESANDKKK
-1900 EEDAK
+1900 EEESK

-1918 KALSKLKGFGDSAK
+1918 KALSKIKGFGSGALD
-1932 EGAKNVK
+1932 GAKAVK

-1950 DGIFGKGGGLF
+1950 DSVMGKGGLF
-1961 GGLGTILGGGL
+1961 GSLGTILGGGL
-1972 LLSFLGPMLPE
+1972 LLSFIGPMLPE
-1983 IGKILTHTLL
+1983 LGKILTHTIL
-1993 PAIGGFLKNTVIPLF
+1993 PAVGGFLKDTVLPMILDGMKAGAGMLWDMFTSGDPTSMAVATGAAGF
-2008 VKGVG
+2008 VGYKTYKAGKAIAGIGKVA
-2013 SALGGL
+2013 ALGGGKAYKFARGIG
-2019 LDGFI
+2019 GFT
-2024 GKEEQQETDEN
+2024 EA
-2035 GNPVFNPDGTPKMK
+2035 
-2049 TTYNPTLGGMAVN
+2049 L
-2062 GGVLGFLGYKTFK
+2062 
-2075 AGRTIYKGVKGIG
+2075 RRG
-2088 KGIGG
+2088 KGIGTAF
-2093 SLKLGKAGF
+2093 KLGAGIY
-2102 SFAKELK
+2102 
-2109 RSKSFGKSWRAG
+2109 KSTKFGKD
-2121 KFVYKNTKLGKD
+2121 L
-2133 IGKIAKSSED
+2133 GKIAKTSED
-2143 AVKASRLGKL
+2143 AVKASRLGK
-2153 SSSIMSRA
+2153 MSASVMNKA
-2161 FGASKE
+2161 FGATKG
-2167 GLSKIGWAIRDRAGV
+2167 GLSKIGWAIRDKAGV

-2188 DGTAKNAVKSSGLF
+2188 DGTAKSTILKGGLLN
-2202 SKAADFVKSGISK
+2202 KATDLVKSGISK
-2215 VGEVASKAADK
+2215 VGDMASKATDK
-2226 TMDFLKE
+2226 VMEFLKN
-2233 ILTKGIE
+2233 ILTKGLE
-2240 KISTYIPKLAEKGA
+2240 KVSSMIPKLAERGA
-2254 QFAPKLATMILDGIK
+2254 EFAPKLATMVLDGIR
-2269 GSAKFAKLLAKAG
+2269 GSAKFGKLVAKAG
-2282 TYVGVTAIT
+2282 TYLGATVLT

-2296 IVIGIITAL
+2296 IVIAIITAL
-2305 DLAASVTTGI
+2305 DLGASVTTGI

-2320 VAECLADE
+2320 VADCLADE
-2328 QPPNDD
+2328 QPPNEDI
-2334 VKWVAGLA
+2334 KWVAGLA
-2342 SAVDSVLFGVIGPQ
+2342 SAIDSLLFGVIGPQ
-2356 LFFKILAY
+2356 LFFKILSY
-2364 IWDLNDVLAPMQQR
+2364 IWDLGDVVAPLQQR
-2378 ALAALNQYNQTAE
+2378 ALAALNQYNQTAG
-2391 KKLDSVEEYNDEI
+2391 KKLESVEEYNDSVF
-2404 YDKDKGFIDDIK
+2404 DSDKGFIDDVK
-2416 TAFGGSDSN
+2416 NLFSSD
-2425 KKTPA
+2425 KDRKDPT

-2439 SQTPATP
+2439 SQQIPNKP
-2446 GAQGTGKKG
+2446 QGTGKKG
-2455 PLGAGSG
+2455 LNGTGSG
-2462 TANGNGLLSGMQSD
+2462 LFGGMQNNVS
-2476 MNKLSQGT
+2476 KLTQDTNS
-2484 SGLMGNLV
+2484 LMGGI
-2492 SQAGDLQAQVLGT
+2492 SAQASELQAAVLGT
-2505 GKFFKQK
+2505 GKYFKQT

-2518 IGFNTYGDSIN
+2518 INFNKSGDSIN

-2542 ANALMALGTGTIN
+2542 ANALKALGAGTIN
-2555 PAEASSFALS
+2555 PAEASNFALS

-2574 VAPSFFEGYAAR
+2574 VAPSFFEGYAAS

-2596 QGTINAL
+2596 RGTINAL

-2616 SGTSN
+2616 SGTS
-2621 SHPFGSYPHYVTAT
+2621 SAHPFGSYPHYVTAT
-2635 GYDASTGKVT
+2635 GYDARTGKVT
-2645 IQDPESNRDNA
+2645 IQDPESNRDNMQ
-2656 TYNIKDVLR
+2656 YNIRDVLR
-2665 NTTTANAFGRG
+2665 NTTTANAFGK
-2676 RLYGRGSRGRF
+2676 GRF
-2687 GMGVRLGKGADVPE
+2687 GRGKFGQGVRFGRGIEGNIPIIWNKLQGLGFGDIHTA
-2701 TVWNF
+2701 
-2706 LASKGVA
+2706 A
-2713 SVAIAGIMG
+2713 IMG
-2722 NMWAESRYNPAAN
+2722 NMAIESGFDPAIS
-2735 QLDNEP
+2735 EI
-2741 NMNPYKA
+2741 
-2748 GVGLCQWTETRKDTL
+2748 GGGGGFGLCQWDDRKGNLAEYAQRAGKDPSDLDIQLQFIKYELQGPESSAGSEFFAETSDVDKATEIFCRKYERPHMPSANL
-2763 NSVAAG
+2763 EGRKQAAREILQSK
-2769 MGTTWTDVNAQL
+2769 GTGKVTSIA
-2781 THLWNEIGP
+2781 
-2790 GGYYHEHLQA
+2790 GG
-2800 MCKMNDVAQAT
+2800 K
-2811 QYWFSNFEVG
+2811 SS
-2821 NPAYAH
+2821 
-2827 MDERIAA
+2827 
-2834 AQEAFQKQGKGI
+2834 
-2846 KTEGNIKGGSGPTKK
+2846 GSTKR

-2872 NSIKSNLGAVLGI
+2872 NSMKSNLGSILGI
-2885 DLGGNIG
+2885 DLGGTIG
-2892 GSSGGAVGGVGGA
+2892 GAIAGGVGGA
-2905 VGGGNTKAASNW
+2905 IGGGNTKAASNW
-2917 ADSIVGKKNYG
+2917 ADSMVGQTGYG
-2928 NNGCTAFVNEYLQ
+2928 NNGCTTFVNKYLD
-2941 QAGQS
+2941 QAGVKQ
-2946 TIDLNCDNAYL
+2946 IDMYVPNAET
-2957 NSKNNGQPY
+2957 NAQQQGQPY
-2966 AWKPGKDNGVE
+2966 AFKTASQGGAE
-2977 GDVALINTAED
+2977 GDVVLLNTLKGDAEA
-2988 GSFPDGVPKP
+2988 
-2998 DHAVIADGR
+2998 DHVVIADGK
-3007 GGYWGYSA
+3007 GGYWGNS
-3015 SQRNTVHGKMTDWG
+3015 SSRNQIVKG
-3029 DGGSNIIGY
+3029 DIADDFGAENINGY
-3038 IASGGSGNGAQLS
+3038 IATGGDGKSTVPTGQ
-3051 GDATM
+3051 ATR
-3056 SQTDMMKASSDDYGL
+3056 SEAEIKNDSTLDSL
-3071 GKNGLRF
+3071 GTGKFF
-3078 GRAKGVS
+3078 GRAKGVP
-3085 KEVQMAVEGRQN
+3085 KQTQLA
-3097 IEAGFKMAKDQA
+3097 IEKMEASNNRSNSTQQA
-3109 RQAAKLGMGTEG
+3109 RFGRGAIDAAIQSAGGGES
-3121 VPEASSSDSQE
+3121 EDI
-3132 VILLRAIYNELTKI
+3132 ILLRAIYTELTKI

-3157 ANQAQTQQQVTTV
+3157 ANQAQTAQQVTTV
-3170 QTGLQG
+3170 QNGLQS
-3176 AMATLG
+3176 AMASLG

>member
-1 MGLKITNY
+1 LGLKITNY

-117 GDDSDSSLDI
+117 GDDSDSGLDI

-287 AENFGIGMISK
+287 AENFGLGMISK

-425 LKILDREKKRRDKS
+425 LKILNREKERRDKS

-454 DIKRIAKSKKLS
+454 DIKKIAKSKKLS

-474 DMIPDVEERLWN
+474 DLIPDVEERLWN

-598 NDFRKGKKLGVRNRL
+598 NEFRKGKKLGVRNRL

-658 PVDPDEVGKT
+658 PVDPDDVGKT

-678 SVFGKDDKGKFDS
+678 SVFDKGDKSKFGN

-706 SNWSTILRNPRLF
+706 SNWYEILKNPRLF

-822 HGKPGMNPLQAEA
+822 RGKPGMNPLQAEA

-1020 LGQAAKATVSAAWE
+1020 LGQAANAFVSSAWN
-1034 TGLNKV
+1034 TGLDKV
-1040 EDYAKTI
+1040 EDYSKTI
-1047 DPEVGKALTSD
+1047 DPEVGKALSSD

-1073 GVAAGAGALGATAVF
+1073 GVAAGAGALGATAIF

-1121 ADGSR
+1121 TDGSR

-1183 NEKIFGKTYFD
+1183 NEKIFGKTYYD

-1279 LKDYV
+1279 LKDNV

-1332 MFNIL
+1332 LFNIL

-1361 GRILGTTFGG
+1361 GRILGTTFTG
-1371 IGDLAKFAIGS
+1371 IGDLAKFAIGT
-1382 PIRGIG
+1382 PIRGFG
-1388 WGLRKFNNWGNRGLI
+1388 WGLRKINNWGNAKIISRGT
-1403 KRGQAD
+1403 AD
-1409 HLSANER
+1409 HLSARER
-1416 LNLMEG
+1416 LNIMG
-1422 RNYANRERDMALAT
+1422 NKDYANKEFDTHLANSS
-1436 ASVEDLNTLESSL
+1436 AKDLGELEENL
-1449 SIFNSQFKIGGGAE
+1449 SILNSQFKIGGGDTRKE
-1463 RSTIKRLESKIK
+1463 VKSVEKQLSK
-1475 KYLPASAVKK
+1475 YMDASSVKK
-1485 VCQFAYDGNT
+1485 LVRMVFDGDM
-1495 RDAAAFIS
+1495 RGASAFIS
-1503 SLDIPANDKKAVMN
+1503 DLNLDSKSS
-1517 AFEKEVEFIQA
+1517 KEVISIVEKGIERIAVAKGKKKYSEA
-1528 ARGRKKF
+1528 AVEDAADYLKKF
-1535 SKEQMKAAQETLKK
+1535 
-1549 YNIDPTD
+1549 NINPAD
-1556 RKSLGIALDQVSA
+1556 RKSLGVALNQVRN
-1569 ERSRAEDAER
+1569 ERDRADTAER
-1579 LIGKNGEKFTTEEAK
+1579 LVGANGEKFTSEEAA
-1594 NVAEGMSQTNDILS
+1594 NVAEGMQSTNNILS
-1608 QIRDALIKSENGAYD
+1608 EIRDFLVKNDNG
-1623 KNYYDDLTRAKDEE
+1623 YYDPLHYSDQDKMGVATQSVMAINNI
-1637 TVEMFRGEVD
+1637 
-1647 SDSRRFI
+1647 DSRSQKLIEKNLSHLKITGSKTDFI
-1654 NQNLGHLDVTGN
+1654 TGN
-1666 NASFIMGKKNKRKLN
+1666 GKKNRQNLK
-1681 ALKKLPEGTKID
+1681 ALKAMPKGMEID
-1693 LDALSK
+1693 LDVLSK

-1704 LKRYS
+1704 IKRYS
-1709 QLAMVMGPT
+1709 QLAMVMGPI
-1718 AIQSIGDPAALAPE
+1718 AIKSIGDPSALAPE
-1732 KIADGA
+1732 KLADGA
-1738 FKSLV
+1738 FASIV

-1749 GRHDKDFNFKS
+1749 SRGDKKFEFTEPISK
-1760 PLSNY
+1760 Y
-1765 IGMSAEQLKYFEQLI
+1765 IRMPEDKLEFLAMLVG
-1780 DYGMDPSISSQAAD
+1780 YGMDPSISAKDAD
-1794 WAWNNR
+1794 WAWKNR
-1800 WQFTNASTPDEQ
+1800 SVFDNGSPNAKVEF
-1812 VAFTRMI
+1812 A
-1819 GDITKSTA
+1819 KSFNKPA
-1827 TNKAAGSVASTVAG
+1827 TSNAAGTAEAAASTVAG
-1841 NVANITPNTAAASQ
+1841 NAANIAPKTAAASQ

-1863 TSQHKER
+1863 THKER
-1870 SVDAD
+1870 SIDAD
-1875 GNETY
+1875 GNEIY

-1918 KALSKLKGFGDSAK
+1918 KALGKLKGFGDSAK

-2035 GNPVFNPDGTPKMK
+2035 GNPVYNPDGTPKMK

-2075 AGRTIYKGVKGIG
+2075 AGRGIYKGVKGIG

-2093 SLKLGKAGF
+2093 GLKLGKAGF

-2462 TANGNGLLSGMQSD
+2462 TANGNGLLSGMQND

-2518 IGFNTYGDSIN
+2518 IGFNTSGDTIN

-2676 RLYGRGSRGRF
+2676 RLYGRGKFSQGIRF
-2687 GMGVRLGKGADVPE
+2687 GRGIEGNVPIIWNKLQGLGFGDIHTA
-2701 TVWNF
+2701 
-2706 LASKGVA
+2706 A
-2713 SVAIAGIMG
+2713 IMG
-2722 NMWAESRYNPAAN
+2722 NMAIESGFDPAIS
-2735 QLDNEP
+2735 EI
-2741 NMNPYKA
+2741 
-2748 GVGLCQWTETRKDTL
+2748 GGGGGFGLCQWDDRKDSL
-2763 NSVAAG
+2763 ADYAQRAGKDPSDLDIQLQFIKYELQGSESAAASEFFAE
-2769 MGTTWTDVNAQL
+2769 TSNIDKAT
-2781 THLWNEIGP
+2781 EIFCRKYERP
-2790 GGYYHEHLQA
+2790 N
-2800 MCKMNDVAQAT
+2800 M
-2811 QYWFSNFEVG
+2811 
-2821 NPAYAH
+2821 AYANL
-2827 MDERIAA
+2827 EGRKQAAREILQSKGTGKVTSIAG
-2834 AQEAFQKQGKGI
+2834 GKS
-2846 KTEGNIKGGSGPTKK
+2846 SGPTKK

-2872 NSIKSNLGAVLGI
+2872 NSMRSSLGSILGI

-2917 ADSIVGKKNYG
+2917 ADSIVGKKDYG
-2928 NNGCTAFVNEYLQ
+2928 NNGCTSFVNEYLQ

-2988 GSFPDGVPKP
+2988 GSFPDGVPRP

-3015 SQRNTVHGKMTDWG
+3015 SQKNTVHGKMTDWG

-3051 GDATM
+3051 GSATM

-3121 VPEASSSDSQE
+3121 ITEASSSDSQE

>member
-117 GDDSDSSLDI
+117 GDDSDSGLDI

-287 AENFGIGMISK
+287 AENFGLSMISK

-425 LKILDREKKRRDKS
+425 LKILEREKKRRDKS

-454 DIKRIAKSKKLS
+454 DIKKIAKSKKLS

-474 DMIPDVEERLWN
+474 DMIPDVEDKLWDN
-486 SKGSF
+486 KGSF
-491 DEVMEAY
+491 DAVMETY
-498 GDDSFGKLLRFLR
+498 GDESFGKLLRFLR

-552 MMNNRSKNRDGGKSA
+552 MMNNRSKSRGEGKSA
-567 IIANNEMMSKAM
+567 IQANNEMMSKAM

-598 NDFRKGKKLGVRNRL
+598 NEFRKGKKLGVRNRL

-648 ASNPSRSKDA
+648 ASNPSRPKDA

-678 SVFGKDDKGKFDS
+678 SVFDKGDKSKFDN

-706 SNWSTILRNPRLF
+706 SNWYEILKNPRLF

-822 HGKPGMNPLQAEA
+822 RGKPGMNPLQAEA

-880 TTNSDKGAK
+880 TTSSDKGAK

-939 DIDKADRKKDKQ
+939 DLDKADRKKDKQ

-984 PEGMIQGNTVREVV
+984 PEGMIQGNTVREVI

-1047 DPEVGKALTSD
+1047 DPEVGKALSSD

-1073 GVAAGAGALGATAVF
+1073 GVAAGAGALGATAIF

-1183 NEKIFGKTYFD
+1183 NEKIFGKTYYD

-1361 GRILGTTFGG
+1361 GRILGTTFSGV
-1371 IGDLAKFAIGS
+1371 GDAAKFLIGT
-1382 PIRGIG
+1382 PIRGVG
-1388 WGLRKFNNWGNRGLI
+1388 AGLRKFNNWGNAKLIRRGT
-1403 KRGQAD
+1403 AD
-1409 HLSANER
+1409 HLSARER
-1416 LNLMEG
+1416 LNIMGSE
-1422 RNYANRERDMALAT
+1422 NYANKEFDTHLANSS
-1436 ASVEDLNTLESSL
+1436 AKDLGELEENLSVLNSH
-1449 SIFNSQFKIGGGAE
+1449 FKIGGGDTRKE
-1463 RSTIKRLESKIK
+1463 VKSVEKQLSK
-1475 KYLPASAVKK
+1475 YMDASSVKK
-1485 VCQFAYDGNT
+1485 LVRLTFDGDM
-1495 RDAAAFIS
+1495 RGASAFIS
-1503 SLDIPANDKKAVMN
+1503 DLNLDSKSSKAVIEIVTKGIERI
-1517 AFEKEVEFIQA
+1517 AVAK
-1528 ARGRKKF
+1528 GKKKF
-1535 SKEQMKAAQETLKK
+1535 SDEEVAKASAYLKK
-1549 YNIDPTD
+1549 FNIDPSD
-1556 RKSLGIALDQVSA
+1556 RKSLGVALNQVQN
-1569 ERSRAEDAER
+1569 ERDRADTAER
-1579 LIGKNGEKFTTEEAK
+1579 LVGVNGEKFTSEEAA
-1594 NVAEGMSQTNDILS
+1594 NVAEGMQTTNNLLKE
-1608 QIRDALIKSENGAYD
+1608 IRDALIKSENGGFDD
-1623 KNYYDDLTRAKDEE
+1623 KYFSDQDKMGVATQSVMAINNIDAKSQKLIEK
-1637 TVEMFRGEVD
+1637 
-1647 SDSRRFI
+1647 
-1654 NQNLGHLDVTGN
+1654 NLSHLKITGN
-1666 NASFIMGKKNKRKLN
+1666 KTDFITGNGKKNRQNLK
-1681 ALKKLPEGTKID
+1681 ALKAMPKGMEID
-1693 LDALSK
+1693 LDVLSK

-1704 LKRYS
+1704 IKRYS
-1709 QLAMVMGPT
+1709 QLAMVMGPI
-1718 AIQSIGDPAALAPE
+1718 AIKSIGDPSALAPE
-1732 KIADGA
+1732 KLADGA
-1738 FKSLV
+1738 FASIV

-1749 GRHDKDFNFKS
+1749 SRGDKKFEFTEHISK
-1760 PLSNY
+1760 Y
-1765 IGMSAEQLKYFEQLI
+1765 IRMPEDKLEFLAMLVG
-1780 DYGMDPSISSQAAD
+1780 YGMDPSISATDAD
-1794 WAWNNR
+1794 WAWKNR
-1800 WQFTNASTPDEQ
+1800 SVFDNGSPNAKVEF
-1812 VAFTRMI
+1812 A
-1819 GDITKSTA
+1819 KSFNKPA
-1827 TNKAAGSVASTVAG
+1827 TSNAAGTAEAAASTVAG
-1841 NVANITPNTAAASQ
+1841 NAANIAPKTAAASQ

-1863 TSQHKER
+1863 GHKER

-1918 KALSKLKGFGDSAK
+1918 KALGKLKGFGDSAK

-2062 GGVLGFLGYKTFK
+2062 GGILGFLGYKTFK
-2075 AGRTIYKGVKGIG
+2075 AGRGIYKGVKGIG

-2342 SAVDSVLFGVIGPQ
+2342 SAIDSVLFGVIGPQ

-2391 KKLDSVEEYNDEI
+2391 KKLDSIEEYNDEI

-2455 PLGAGSG
+2455 PLGAG

-2518 IGFNTYGDSIN
+2518 IGFNTSGDSIN

-2635 GYDASTGKVT
+2635 GYDSSTGKVT

-2676 RLYGRGSRGRF
+2676 RLYGRGKFSQGIRF
-2687 GMGVRLGKGADVPE
+2687 GRGIEGNVPIIWNKLQGLGFGDIHTA
-2701 TVWNF
+2701 
-2706 LASKGVA
+2706 A
-2713 SVAIAGIMG
+2713 IMG
-2722 NMWAESRYNPAAN
+2722 NMAIESGFDPAIS
-2735 QLDNEP
+2735 EI
-2741 NMNPYKA
+2741 
-2748 GVGLCQWTETRKDTL
+2748 GGGGGFGLCQWDDRKGNLAEYAQRAGKDPSDLDIQLQFIKYELQGSESAAASEFFAETSNIDKATEIFCRKYERP
-2763 NSVAAG
+2763 N
-2769 MGTTWTDVNAQL
+2769 M
-2781 THLWNEIGP
+2781 
-2790 GGYYHEHLQA
+2790 
-2800 MCKMNDVAQAT
+2800 
-2811 QYWFSNFEVG
+2811 
-2821 NPAYAH
+2821 AYANL
-2827 MDERIAA
+2827 EGRKQAAREILQSKGTGKVTSIAG
-2834 AQEAFQKQGKGI
+2834 GKS
-2846 KTEGNIKGGSGPTKK
+2846 SGPTKK

-2892 GSSGGAVGGVGGA
+2892 GSSGAVGGVGGA

-2917 ADSIVGKKNYG
+2917 ADSIVGKKDYG
-2928 NNGCTAFVNEYLQ
+2928 NNGCTSFVNEYLQ

-2988 GSFPDGVPKP
+2988 GSFPDGVPRP

-3038 IASGGSGNGAQLS
+3038 IASGGSGSGAQLS

-3121 VPEASSSDSQE
+3121 ITEASSSDSQE
-3132 VILLRAIYNELTKI
+3132 VILLRAIYTELTKI

>member
-117 GDDSDSSLDI
+117 GDDSDSGLDI

-287 AENFGIGMISK
+287 AENFGLGMISK

-425 LKILDREKKRRDKS
+425 LKILEREKKRRDKS

-454 DIKRIAKSKKLS
+454 DIKKIAKSKKLS

-474 DMIPDVEERLWN
+474 DLIPEVEDKLWDN
-486 SKGSF
+486 KGSF
-491 DEVMEAY
+491 DAVMETY
-498 GDDSFGKLLRFLR
+498 GDESFGKLLRFLR

-519 KESKTLAAEYADA
+519 KEAKTLAAEYADA

-552 MMNNRSKNRDGGKSA
+552 MMNNRSKSRGEGKSA
-567 IIANNEMMSKAM
+567 IQANNEMMSKAM
-579 ASQES
+579 ANQES

-598 NDFRKGKKLGVRNRL
+598 SEFRKGKKLGVRNRL

-658 PVDPDEVGKT
+658 PVDPDDVGKT

-678 SVFGKDDKGKFDS
+678 SVFDKGDKSKFGN

-706 SNWSTILRNPRLF
+706 SNWYEILKNPRLF

-822 HGKPGMNPLQAEA
+822 RGKPGMNPLQAEA

-846 KSFLNPKDQL
+846 KSFLEPEDQL
-856 KDIAAGYADAFNQSS
+856 KDIAAGYQAAFNQSS
-871 AFKQPKPKS
+871 ASRQPKFKPVS
-880 TTNSDKGAK
+880 SNKGAPLST
-889 VGTLDDALAIYKAN
+889 GTQFEILAKRAFN
-903 KEKGYAFG
+903 HRDGYAFG
-911 SLSVPHTA
+911 SLSVPETA
-919 LTTVSKGELII
+919 LTTISKGELII

-939 DIDKADRKKDKQ
+939 DLDKADRKKDKQ

-998 GSALEFAVGKLSG
+998 GSALEFVVGKLSG

-1073 GVAAGAGALGATAVF
+1073 GVAAGAGALGATAIF

-1121 ADGSR
+1121 SDGSR

-1183 NEKIFGKTYFD
+1183 NEKIFGKTYYD

-1209 KVQEYVKKNIPKIA
+1209 KVQEYVKNNIPKIA

-1260 MILGKKNED
+1260 MILGKKNKD

-1279 LKDYV
+1279 LKDNV
-1284 VNPLRRFGTTLYQDF
+1284 VDPLRRFGTTLYQDF

-1332 MFNIL
+1332 LFNIL

-1361 GRILGTTFGG
+1361 GRILGTTFSGV
-1371 IGDLAKFAIGS
+1371 GDAAKFLIGT

-1388 WGLRKFNNWGNRGLI
+1388 TGLRKFNNWSNAKLIRRGT
-1403 KRGQAD
+1403 AD
-1409 HLSANER
+1409 HLSARER
-1416 LNLMEG
+1416 LNIMGTE
-1422 RNYANRERDMALAT
+1422 NYANKEFDTHLANSS
-1436 ASVEDLNTLESSL
+1436 AKDLGELEENLSVLNSK
-1449 SIFNSQFKIGGGAE
+1449 FKIGGGDTRKE
-1463 RSTIKRLESKIK
+1463 VKSVEKQLSK
-1475 KYLPASAVKK
+1475 YMDASSVKK
-1485 VCQFAYDGNT
+1485 LVRMVFDGDM
-1495 RDAAAFIS
+1495 RSASAFIS
-1503 SLDIPANDKKAVMN
+1503 DLNLDSKSSKAVIEIVTKGIERI
-1517 AFEKEVEFIQA
+1517 AVAK
-1528 ARGRKKF
+1528 GKKKF
-1535 SKEQMKAAQETLKK
+1535 SDEEVAKASAYLKK
-1549 YNIDPTD
+1549 FNINPAD
-1556 RKSLGIALDQVSA
+1556 RKSLGVALNQVRN
-1569 ERSRAEDAER
+1569 ERDKADTAER
-1579 LIGKNGEKFTTEEAK
+1579 LVGANGEKFTSEEAA
-1594 NVAEGMSQTNDILS
+1594 NVAEGMQTTNSLLKE
-1608 QIRDALIKSENGAYD
+1608 IRDALIKSENGGFDD
-1623 KNYYDDLTRAKDEE
+1623 KYFSDQDKMAVATQSVMAINNIDAKSQKLIEKNLSHLKITGTKTD
-1637 TVEMFRGEVD
+1637 
-1647 SDSRRFI
+1647 FI
-1654 NQNLGHLDVTGN
+1654 TGN
-1666 NASFIMGKKNKRKLN
+1666 GKKNRQNLK
-1681 ALKKLPEGTKID
+1681 ALKAMPKGMEID
-1693 LDALSK
+1693 LDVLSK

-1704 LKRYS
+1704 IKRYS
-1709 QLAMVMGPT
+1709 QLAMVMGPL
-1718 AIQSIGDPAALAPE
+1718 AIKSIGDPSALAPE
-1732 KIADGA
+1732 KLADGA
-1738 FKSLV
+1738 FASIV

-1749 GRHDKDFNFKS
+1749 SRGDKKFEFTEPISK
-1760 PLSNY
+1760 Y
-1765 IGMSAEQLKYFEQLI
+1765 IRMPEEKLEFLAMLVG
-1780 DYGMDPSISSQAAD
+1780 YGMDPSISAKDAD

-1800 WQFTNASTPDEQ
+1800 SIFDNGSPDAKVEFAKSFNKPATSNAT
-1812 VAFTRMI
+1812 
-1819 GDITKSTA
+1819 GTA
-1827 TNKAAGSVASTVAG
+1827 EAAASTVAG
-1841 NVANITPNTAAASQ
+1841 NAANIAPKTAAASQ

-1863 TSQHKER
+1863 SHKER

-1918 KALSKLKGFGDSAK
+1918 KALGKLKGFGDSAK

-2075 AGRTIYKGVKGIG
+2075 AGRGIYKGVKGIG

-2093 SLKLGKAGF
+2093 GLKLGKAGF

-2240 KISTYIPKLAEKGA
+2240 KISNYIPKLAEKGA

-2342 SAVDSVLFGVIGPQ
+2342 SAIDSVLFGVIGPQ

-2425 KKTPA
+2425 KKTPQ

-2518 IGFNTYGDSIN
+2518 IGFNTSGDSIN

-2676 RLYGRGSRGRF
+2676 RLYGRGKFSQGIRF
-2687 GMGVRLGKGADVPE
+2687 GRGIEGNVPIIWNKLQGLGFGDIHTA
-2701 TVWNF
+2701 
-2706 LASKGVA
+2706 A
-2713 SVAIAGIMG
+2713 IMG
-2722 NMWAESRYNPAAN
+2722 NMAIESGFDPAIS
-2735 QLDNEP
+2735 EI
-2741 NMNPYKA
+2741 
-2748 GVGLCQWTETRKDTL
+2748 GGGGGFGLCQWDDRKGNLAEYAQRAGKDPSDLDIQLQFIKYELQGSESAAASEFFAETSNIDKATEIFCRKYERP
-2763 NSVAAG
+2763 N
-2769 MGTTWTDVNAQL
+2769 M
-2781 THLWNEIGP
+2781 
-2790 GGYYHEHLQA
+2790 
-2800 MCKMNDVAQAT
+2800 
-2811 QYWFSNFEVG
+2811 
-2821 NPAYAH
+2821 AYANL
-2827 MDERIAA
+2827 EGRKQAAREILQSKGTGKVTSIA
-2834 AQEAFQKQGKGI
+2834 
-2846 KTEGNIKGGSGPTKK
+2846 GGRSSGSTKK

-2892 GSSGGAVGGVGGA
+2892 GSSGAVGGVGGA

-2917 ADSIVGKKNYG
+2917 ADSIVGKKDYG
-2928 NNGCTAFVNEYLQ
+2928 NNGCTSFVNEYLQ

-3038 IASGGSGNGAQLS
+3038 IASGGSGSGAQLS

-3097 IEAGFKMAKDQA
+3097 IEAGFKIAKDQA

-3132 VILLRAIYNELTKI
+3132 IILLRAIYNELTKI

-3157 ANQAQTQQQVTTV
+3157 ANQAQTAQQVTTV
-3170 QTGLQG
+3170 QTGLQS
-3176 AMATLG
+3176 AVATLG

>member
-17 KYAAIEGFKTN
+17 QYAAAKGFKEN
-28 YDTTYKSFDQASTA
+28 YDTTYKTFDQAGTA
-42 TKETVNAIV
+42 TKETVSAIV
-51 NYRQTFRKAQ
+51 NYRQTFKKAQ
-61 EYLMKTSAYE
+61 EYLMKSTAYE

-87 KLWNQDRADKVMFG
+87 KLWNQDREDKIMFG
-101 GDDDDFDW
+101 GGDDDFDW
-109 NFDEDSIG
+109 NFDEDVSS
-117 GDDSDSSLDI
+117 DDSGSDLDI
-127 TDGDRAVAKTV
+127 TTGDKAIAKTV
-138 HEASKANA
+138 HDASRASA
-146 DQISGTIL
+146 DQISGSIMT
-154 SAAKYNADVT
+154 AAKYNADVT

-287 AENFGIGMISK
+287 AENFGLGMISK

-425 LKILDREKKRRDKS
+425 LKILNREKERREKS

-454 DIKRIAKSKKLS
+454 DIKKIAKSKKLS

-474 DMIPDVEERLWN
+474 DLIPDVEERLWN

-579 ASQES
+579 ANQES

-598 NDFRKGKKLGVRNRL
+598 SEFRKGKKLGVRNRL

-668 LDEVDINKLG
+668 LDEVDINKLS
-678 SVFGKDDKGKFDS
+678 SVFDKGDKSKFGN

-706 SNWSTILRNPRLF
+706 SNWYEILKNPRLF

-822 HGKPGMNPLQAEA
+822 RGKPGMNPLQAEA

-984 PEGMIQGNTVREVV
+984 PEGMIQGNTVREVI

-1020 LGQAAKATVSAAWE
+1020 LGQAANAFVSSAWN
-1034 TGLNKV
+1034 TGLDKV
-1040 EDYAKTI
+1040 EDYSKTI
-1047 DPEVGKALTSD
+1047 DPEVGKALSSD

-1073 GVAAGAGALGATAVF
+1073 GVAAGAGALGATAIF

-1121 ADGSR
+1121 SDGSR

-1183 NEKIFGKTYFD
+1183 NEKIFGKTYYD

-1279 LKDYV
+1279 LKDNV
-1284 VNPLRRFGTTLYQDF
+1284 VDPLRRFGTTLYQDF

-1361 GRILGTTFGG
+1361 GRILGTTFTG
-1371 IGDLAKFAIGS
+1371 IGDLAKFAIGT
-1382 PIRGIG
+1382 PIRGVG
-1388 WGLRKFNNWGNRGLI
+1388 WGLRKFNNWGNAKIIRRGT
-1403 KRGQAD
+1403 AD
-1409 HLSANER
+1409 HLSARER
-1416 LNLMEG
+1416 LNIMG
-1422 RNYANRERDMALAT
+1422 SKNYANKEFDTHLANSS
-1436 ASVEDLNTLESSL
+1436 AKDLGELEENL
-1449 SIFNSQFKIGGGAE
+1449 SIVNSQFKIGGGDTRKE
-1463 RSTIKRLESKIK
+1463 VKSVEKQLSK
-1475 KYLPASAVKK
+1475 YMDASSVKK
-1485 VCQFAYDGNT
+1485 LVRMVFDGDM
-1495 RDAAAFIS
+1495 RGASAFIS
-1503 SLDIPANDKKAVMN
+1503 DLNLDSKSS
-1517 AFEKEVEFIQA
+1517 KEVISIVEKGIERIA
-1528 ARGRKKF
+1528 VAKGKKKF
-1535 SKEQMKAAQETLKK
+1535 SEAAVEEATEYLKK
-1549 YNIDPTD
+1549 FNINPAD
-1556 RKSLGIALDQVSA
+1556 RKSLGVALNQVRN
-1569 ERSRAEDAER
+1569 ERDKADTAER
-1579 LIGKNGEKFTTEEAK
+1579 LVGANGEKFTSEEAA
-1594 NVAEGMSQTNDILS
+1594 NVAEGMQTTNSLLKE
-1608 QIRDALIKSENGAYD
+1608 IRDALIKSENGDYD
-1623 KNYYDDLTRAKDEE
+1623 RQLYFTDQERMGVATQSVMAINNIDAKSQKLIEKNLSHLKITGTKTD
-1637 TVEMFRGEVD
+1637 
-1647 SDSRRFI
+1647 FI
-1654 NQNLGHLDVTGN
+1654 TGN
-1666 NASFIMGKKNKRKLN
+1666 GKKNRQNLK
-1681 ALKKLPEGTKID
+1681 ALKAMPKGMEID
-1693 LDALSK
+1693 LDVLSK

-1704 LKRYS
+1704 IKRYS
-1709 QLAMVMGPT
+1709 QLAMVMGPI
-1718 AIQSIGDPAALAPE
+1718 AIKSIGDPSALAPE
-1732 KIADGA
+1732 KLADGA
-1738 FKSLV
+1738 FASIV

-1749 GRHDKDFNFKS
+1749 SRGDKKFEFTEPISK
-1760 PLSNY
+1760 Y
-1765 IGMSAEQLKYFEQLI
+1765 IRMPEEKLEFLAMLVG
-1780 DYGMDPSISSQAAD
+1780 YGMDPSISATDAD
-1794 WAWNNR
+1794 WAWKNR
-1800 WQFTNASTPDEQ
+1800 SVFDNGSPNAKVEFAKS
-1812 VAFTRMI
+1812 FN
-1819 GDITKSTA
+1819 KSTSN
-1827 TNKAAGSVASTVAG
+1827 TAGTAESAASTVAG
-1841 NVANITPNTAAASQ
+1841 NAANIAPKTTAASQ

-1918 KALSKLKGFGDSAK
+1918 KALGKLKGFGDSAK

-2075 AGRTIYKGVKGIG
+2075 AGRGIYKGVKGIG

-2093 SLKLGKAGF
+2093 GLKLGKAGF

-2282 TYVGVTAIT
+2282 GYLGATVLT
-2291 AGIGG
+2291 AGFAGV
-2296 IVIGIITAL
+2296 VIGIITAL

-2391 KKLDSVEEYNDEI
+2391 KKLDSIEEYNDEI

-2425 KKTPA
+2425 KKTPQ

-2462 TANGNGLLSGMQSD
+2462 IANGNGLLSGMQSD

-2518 IGFNTYGDSIN
+2518 IGFNTSGDSIN

-2676 RLYGRGSRGRF
+2676 RLYGRGKFSQGIRF
-2687 GMGVRLGKGADVPE
+2687 GRGIEGNVPIIWNKLQGLGFGDIHTA
-2701 TVWNF
+2701 
-2706 LASKGVA
+2706 A
-2713 SVAIAGIMG
+2713 IMG
-2722 NMWAESRYNPAAN
+2722 NMAIESGFDPAIS
-2735 QLDNEP
+2735 EI
-2741 NMNPYKA
+2741 
-2748 GVGLCQWTETRKDTL
+2748 GGGGGFGLCQWDDRKGNLAEYAQRAGKDPSDLDIQLQFIKYELQGSESAAASEFFAETSNIDKATEIFCRKYERP
-2763 NSVAAG
+2763 N
-2769 MGTTWTDVNAQL
+2769 M
-2781 THLWNEIGP
+2781 
-2790 GGYYHEHLQA
+2790 
-2800 MCKMNDVAQAT
+2800 
-2811 QYWFSNFEVG
+2811 
-2821 NPAYAH
+2821 AYANL
-2827 MDERIAA
+2827 EGRKQAAREILQSKGTGKVTSIAG
-2834 AQEAFQKQGKGI
+2834 GKS
-2846 KTEGNIKGGSGPTKK
+2846 SGPTKK

-2885 DLGGNIG
+2885 DLGDNIG

-2917 ADSIVGKKNYG
+2917 ADSIVGKKDYG
-2928 NNGCTAFVNEYLQ
+2928 NNGCTSFVNEYLQ

-3038 IASGGSGNGAQLS
+3038 IASGGSGSGAQLS

-3121 VPEASSSDSQE
+3121 ITEASSSDSQE

>member
-42 TKETVNAIV
+42 TKETVNAII

-101 GDDDDFDW
+101 GDDDFDW

-117 GDDSDSSLDI
+117 GDDGDSGLDI

-241 EWSTGRDAEK
+241 EWNTGRDAEK

-351 DKEGM
+351 DKEGL
-356 GGILASIFSVKIANK
+356 GGILSSIFSVKIANK

-425 LKILDREKKRRDKS
+425 LKILEREKKRRDKS

-474 DMIPDVEERLWN
+474 DLIPDVEERLWN

-498 GDDSFGKLLRFLR
+498 GDDSFGKLLRFLW

-552 MMNNRSKNRDGGKSA
+552 MMNNRSKSRGEGKSA
-567 IIANNEMMSKAM
+567 IQANNEMMSKAM

-598 NDFRKGKKLGVRNRL
+598 NEFRKGKKLGVRNRL

-678 SVFGKDDKGKFDS
+678 SVFDKGDKSKFGN

-706 SNWSTILRNPRLF
+706 SNWYEILKNPRLF

-822 HGKPGMNPLQAEA
+822 RGKPGMDPLQAQA

-846 KSFLNPKDQL
+846 KSFLTPEQQL
-856 KDIAAGYADAFNQSS
+856 KKTEAVYEAAVKYSGAI
-871 AFKQPKPKS
+871 KQPKS

-984 PEGMIQGNTVREVV
+984 PEGMIQGNTVREVI

-1034 TGLNKV
+1034 TGLSKV

-1047 DPEVGKALTSD
+1047 DPEVGKALSSD

-1073 GVAAGAGALGATAVF
+1073 GVAAGAGALGATAIF

-1183 NEKIFGKTYFD
+1183 NEKIFGKTYYD

-1209 KVQEYVKKNIPKIA
+1209 KVQDYVKKNMPKIA

-1260 MILGKKNED
+1260 MILGKKNKD

-1449 SIFNSQFKIGGGAE
+1449 SIFNSQFKVSGGAE
-1463 RSTIKRLESKIK
+1463 RSTIKRLEIKIK

-1503 SLDIPANDKKAVMN
+1503 SLDIPANDKKAVMD

-1819 GDITKSTA
+1819 GDITKSTT
-1827 TNKAAGSVASTVAG
+1827 TNKAAGAAASTVAG
-1841 NVANITPNTAAASQ
+1841 NAANIAPNTAAASQ

-1918 KALSKLKGFGDSAK
+1918 KALGKLKGFGDSAK

-2075 AGRTIYKGVKGIG
+2075 AGRAIYKGVKGIG

-2093 SLKLGKAGF
+2093 GLKLGKAGF

-2254 QFAPKLATMILDGIK
+2254 QFAPKLAAMILDGIK
-2269 GSAKFAKLLAKAG
+2269 ASAKFAKLLAKAG

-2320 VAECLADE
+2320 IAECLADE

-2364 IWDLNDVLAPMQQR
+2364 IWDLNNVLAPMQQR

-2391 KKLDSVEEYNDEI
+2391 KKLDSIEEYNDEI

-2518 IGFNTYGDSIN
+2518 IGFNTSGDSIN

-2676 RLYGRGSRGRF
+2676 RLYGRGTRGRF
-2687 GMGVRLGKGADVPE
+2687 GMGVRFGKGADVPE

-2722 NMWAESRYNPAAN
+2722 NMWAESRYNPSAN

-2800 MCKMNDVAQAT
+2800 MCKMSDVAQAT

-2872 NSIKSNLGAVLGI
+2872 NSIKSNLGSVLGI

-2892 GSSGGAVGGVGGA
+2892 GAASSGGVGGA
-2905 VGGGNTKAASNW
+2905 IGGGNTKAASDW
-2917 ADSIVGKKNYG
+2917 ADSMVGQQGYG
-2928 NNGCTAFVNEYLQ
+2928 NNGCTTFVNKYLEK
-2941 QAGQS
+2941 AGVNQ
-2946 TIDLNCDNAYL
+2946 IDMYVPNAETKA
-2957 NSKNNGQPY
+2957 KNQGQPY
-2966 AWKPGKDNGVE
+2966 AFKTASQGGSE
-2977 GDVALINTAED
+2977 GDVVLLNTLTGDAEA
-2988 GSFPDGVPKP
+2988 
-2998 DHAVIADGR
+2998 DHVVIADGK
-3007 GGYWGYSA
+3007 GGYWGNS
-3015 SQRNTVHGKMTDWG
+3015 SKRNKIVKG
-3029 DGGSNIIGY
+3029 NIANDFGADEINGY
-3038 IASGGSGNGAQLS
+3038 IATGGGNGASNVPS
-3051 GDATM
+3051 GQATR
-3056 SQTDMMKASSDDYGL
+3056 SQSEIVGDSTTDMGT
-3071 GKNGLRF
+3071 GKNFRF
-3078 GRAKGVS
+3078 GRAKGVPKQTQVAIEGMDAFRAQ
-3085 KEVQMAVEGRQN
+3085 KETV
-3097 IEAGFKMAKDQA
+3097 KDQVS
-3109 RQAAKLGMGTEG
+3109 LGRGT
-3121 VPEASSSDSQE
+3121 VDLSQSSNDDSQE

-3182 NKLNEKINM
+3182 NKLNEKINI